1 MASKK
6 YCEYFDVNESYF
18 PCIDESA
25 INAGAPWETTYP
37 QETFIDLL
45 NSAEKMLGGTTN
57 RSIWIHGA
65 YGTGKSQCAYALKK
79 ILEVPND
86 ELRAYWDRY
95 EPLKKNKALLEKLIG
110 HKEQGVLTAYRY
122 ASGSITSPQLLFLAV
137 QESIR
142 AALDAVPGSYKG
154 ENTLKESVIA
164 WLTDSSHNAF
174 VNSLLQKP
182 EWVSEFSQSSADE
195 IINSL
200 RKRSDVSSLMESIFK
215 MAEKEGITAL
225 SLTADSLCAW
235 IKDIVAQNHTKVVLI
250 WDEFS
255 GFFRQNRNS
264 LDEFQKIVA
273 LCQETHF
280 YFVIVTH
287 PITSIAGASIS
298 KDDPMSVVQQRYK
311 QIEITLPPNIAFELI
326 GHAFSVIPAAKDQW
340 EVMTGDL
347 NSKISASK
355 IAVMKA
361 AVVKS
366 DSVMQHMLPIH
377 PMAALVLKNIASAF
391 QSNQRSMFDF
401 IKTPK
406 DLDVHAF
413 QWFIQNTR
421 PDSDRSLLTVD
432 MLWDFFYEKG
442 KDYLTSDIK
451 LILDTYPQQTNLTE
465 KEKVVLKT
473 ILIMQAVDQR
483 LGGTI
488 PVLKATDQNLSYA
501 FEGDWDVYE
510 NECKSIA
517 KALVKKGVLIQTPI
531 ADGKQVYSAAVLAGD
546 GAKIDRLK
554 DEVRKNG
561 TITKLVEEGTQ
572 LASALSLTP
581 PLRLRYAVNT
591 DTGALPVVTVT
602 NFVKMMDQL
611 KVKDTSWHFFA
622 VLALARTDEEAQTF
636 RNMIKKTIGNAEYKT
651 ILVIDALSSPLGL
664 ELFEEYVSYSAM
676 SMYYNGNNNQQSKD
690 NARKARE
697 VLDRTWRDRIHDGS
711 FIVWSYA
718 NQDGEK
724 ATGANAVH
732 TIMQTV
738 VLNPALAQYLG
749 EYVFDCGG
757 LSDELTK
764 YFKQYRLMKVTN
776 QITPEFLAQVEQN
789 AQKLPYTHLETRD
802 SAILRIPDKKDAFLY
817 WIDALG
823 VEYLSYI
830 AILAKKKGLSIHVD
844 IAYVEL
850 PTITSINKGFFEK
863 WAGSKKEK
871 EPRLDEIKHKEEGGY
886 FYRPGQAPVHL
897 ASELEVIRKSIDR
910 AATELAM
917 HTCKTFVI
925 ASDHGASR
933 LAVIHHQEEKYDTDT
948 KGEHSGR
955 CCKEFADADLP
966 QAICE
971 NGYLVLADYG
981 RFKNSRAANVEVH
994 GGASLEEVIVPIITL
1009 SLKKQCD
1016 LIIELLNADEV
1027 YCDRRLGTTI
1037 QLYISD
1043 ADNTQSI
1050 SVVIDEKRYAA
1061 KGSDK
1066 THYEV
1071 NLYDMRRA
1079 KKNVSAAIY
1088 DGDDLI
1094 GTVHFDIKGKM
1105 ATVNNDFD
1113 DLF

>member
-1 MASKK
+1 ML
-6 YCEYFDVNESYF
+6 CEAVKSYLANAKGVPFFYAVGDENYNQILSELKQNSVIVDRISDFCPKDDKFPDIDDVIDYFRTLDTDYRQNKHVLIGLGEYLALRGSAFAEKILRRLDKTTLGTARVVLLLRCVTQQVNALQMDDNRIVEQNRLYIEENAVSSVTVTCTSYF
-18 PCIDESA
+18 SQKDVA
-25 INAGAPWETTYP
+25 IGVKKLLH
-37 QETFIDLL
+37 DLEDGL
-45 NSAEKMLGGTTN
+45 SRN
-57 RSIWIHGA
+57 IHA
-65 YGTGKSQCAYALKK
+65 IS
-79 ILEVPND
+79 
-86 ELRAYWDRY
+86 
-95 EPLKKNKALLEKLIG
+95 
-110 HKEQGVLTAYRY
+110 
-122 ASGSITSPQLLFLAV
+122 
-137 QESIR
+137 
-142 AALDAVPGSYKG
+142 ALDFSQSLVPVSYIKTPF
-154 ENTLKESVIA
+154 EAIQHVIPGVE
-164 WLTDSSHNAF
+164 LTDSMGTTAQWEQFYQELLRCNG
-174 VNSLLQKP
+174 SLDKLFSRYDCADDFEEDIYEKCAGL
-182 EWVSEFSQSSADE
+182 EFKNWVFYISLKQNYDRIQNDYLAYVVANTDCYEDLR
-195 IINSL
+195 INL
-200 RKRSDVSSLMESIFK
+200 LTGIVHIPRSDGRFHNLYTERKKLVKGFPESEIAAFIRENQIDPMESIYRYTDNTK
-215 MAEKEGITAL
+215 MEREAII
-225 SLTADSLCAW
+225 SW
-235 IKDIVAQNHTKVVLI
+235 VAQH
-250 WDEFS
+250 
-255 GFFRQNRNS
+255 G
-264 LDEFQKIVA
+264 
-273 LCQETHF
+273 
-280 YFVIVTH
+280 Y
-287 PITSIAGASIS
+287 IAE
-298 KDDPMSVVQQRYK
+298 
-311 QIEITLPPNIAFELI
+311 IEII
-326 GHAFSVIPAAKDQW
+326 
-340 EVMTGDL
+340 
-347 NSKISASK
+347 
-355 IAVMKA
+355 
-361 AVVKS
+361 
-366 DSVMQHMLPIH
+366 
-377 PMAALVLKNIASAF
+377 
-391 QSNQRSMFDF
+391 
-401 IKTPK
+401 
-406 DLDVHAF
+406 
-413 QWFIQNTR
+413 
-421 PDSDRSLLTVD
+421 
-432 MLWDFFYEKG
+432 Y
-442 KDYLTSDIK
+442 
-451 LILDTYPQQTNLTE
+451 
-465 KEKVVLKT
+465 
-473 ILIMQAVDQR
+473 
-483 LGGTI
+483 
-488 PVLKATDQNLSYA
+488 
-501 FEGDWDVYE
+501 
-510 NECKSIA
+510 
-517 KALVKKGVLIQTPI
+517 
-531 ADGKQVYSAAVLAGD
+531 
-546 GAKIDRLK
+546 
-554 DEVRKNG
+554 
-561 TITKLVEEGTQ
+561 
-572 LASALSLTP
+572 
-581 PLRLRYAVNT
+581 
-591 DTGALPVVTVT
+591 
-602 NFVKMMDQL
+602 
-611 KVKDTSWHFFA
+611 
-622 VLALARTDEEAQTF
+622 
-636 RNMIKKTIGNAEYKT
+636 
-651 ILVIDALSSPLGL
+651 
-664 ELFEEYVSYSAM
+664 
-676 SMYYNGNNNQQSKD
+676 
-690 NARKARE
+690 
-697 VLDRTWRDRIHDGS
+697 
-711 FIVWSYA
+711 
-718 NQDGEK
+718 
-724 ATGANAVH
+724 
-732 TIMQTV
+732 
-738 VLNPALAQYLG
+738 PALAQYLG

-886 FYRPGQAPVHL
+886 FYRPGLAPVHL

-1071 NLYDMRRA
+1071 NLYGMRRA

>member
-1 MASKK
+1 ML
-6 YCEYFDVNESYF
+6 CEAVKSYLANAKGVPFFYAVGDENYNQILSELKQNSVIVDRISDFCPKDDKFPDIDDVIDYFRTLDTDYRQNKHVLIGLGEYLALRGSAFAEKILRRLDKTTLGTARVVLLLRCVTQQVNALQMDDNRIVEQNRLYIEENAVSSVTVTCTSYF
-18 PCIDESA
+18 SQKDVA
-25 INAGAPWETTYP
+25 IGVKKLLH
-37 QETFIDLL
+37 DLEDGL
-45 NSAEKMLGGTTN
+45 SRN
-57 RSIWIHGA
+57 IHA
-65 YGTGKSQCAYALKK
+65 IS
-79 ILEVPND
+79 
-86 ELRAYWDRY
+86 
-95 EPLKKNKALLEKLIG
+95 
-110 HKEQGVLTAYRY
+110 
-122 ASGSITSPQLLFLAV
+122 
-137 QESIR
+137 
-142 AALDAVPGSYKG
+142 ALDFSQSLVPVSYIKTPF
-154 ENTLKESVIA
+154 EAIQHVIPGVE
-164 WLTDSSHNAF
+164 LTDSMGTTAQWEQFYQELLRCNG
-174 VNSLLQKP
+174 SLDKLFSRYDCADDFEEDIYEKCAGL
-182 EWVSEFSQSSADE
+182 EFKNWVFYISLKQNYDRIQNDYLAYVVANTDCYEDLR
-195 IINSL
+195 INL
-200 RKRSDVSSLMESIFK
+200 LTGIVHIPRSDGRFHNLYTERKKLVKGFPESEIAAFIRENQIDPMESIYRYTDNTK
-215 MAEKEGITAL
+215 MEREAII
-225 SLTADSLCAW
+225 SW
-235 IKDIVAQNHTKVVLI
+235 VAQH
-250 WDEFS
+250 
-255 GFFRQNRNS
+255 G
-264 LDEFQKIVA
+264 
-273 LCQETHF
+273 
-280 YFVIVTH
+280 Y
-287 PITSIAGASIS
+287 IAE
-298 KDDPMSVVQQRYK
+298 
-311 QIEITLPPNIAFELI
+311 IENI
-326 GHAFSVIPAAKDQW
+326 
-340 EVMTGDL
+340 
-347 NSKISASK
+347 
-355 IAVMKA
+355 
-361 AVVKS
+361 
-366 DSVMQHMLPIH
+366 
-377 PMAALVLKNIASAF
+377 
-391 QSNQRSMFDF
+391 
-401 IKTPK
+401 
-406 DLDVHAF
+406 
-413 QWFIQNTR
+413 
-421 PDSDRSLLTVD
+421 
-432 MLWDFFYEKG
+432 Y
-442 KDYLTSDIK
+442 
-451 LILDTYPQQTNLTE
+451 
-465 KEKVVLKT
+465 
-473 ILIMQAVDQR
+473 
-483 LGGTI
+483 
-488 PVLKATDQNLSYA
+488 
-501 FEGDWDVYE
+501 
-510 NECKSIA
+510 
-517 KALVKKGVLIQTPI
+517 
-531 ADGKQVYSAAVLAGD
+531 
-546 GAKIDRLK
+546 
-554 DEVRKNG
+554 
-561 TITKLVEEGTQ
+561 
-572 LASALSLTP
+572 
-581 PLRLRYAVNT
+581 
-591 DTGALPVVTVT
+591 
-602 NFVKMMDQL
+602 
-611 KVKDTSWHFFA
+611 
-622 VLALARTDEEAQTF
+622 
-636 RNMIKKTIGNAEYKT
+636 
-651 ILVIDALSSPLGL
+651 
-664 ELFEEYVSYSAM
+664 
-676 SMYYNGNNNQQSKD
+676 
-690 NARKARE
+690 
-697 VLDRTWRDRIHDGS
+697 
-711 FIVWSYA
+711 
-718 NQDGEK
+718 
-724 ATGANAVH
+724 
-732 TIMQTV
+732 
-738 VLNPALAQYLG
+738 PALAQYLG

-850 PTITSINKGFFEK
+850 PTITSINKCFFEK

>member
-1 MASKK
+1 ML
-6 YCEYFDVNESYF
+6 CEAVKSYLANAKGVPFFYAVGDENYNQILSELKQNSVIVDRISDFCPKDDKFPDIDDVIDYFRTLDTDYRQNKHVLIGLGEYLALRGSAFAEKILRRLDKTTLGTARVVLLLRCVTQQVNALQMDDNRIVEQNRLYIEENAVSSVTVTCTSYF
-18 PCIDESA
+18 SQKDVA
-25 INAGAPWETTYP
+25 IGVKKLLH
-37 QETFIDLL
+37 DLEDGL
-45 NSAEKMLGGTTN
+45 SRN
-57 RSIWIHGA
+57 IHA
-65 YGTGKSQCAYALKK
+65 IS
-79 ILEVPND
+79 
-86 ELRAYWDRY
+86 
-95 EPLKKNKALLEKLIG
+95 
-110 HKEQGVLTAYRY
+110 
-122 ASGSITSPQLLFLAV
+122 
-137 QESIR
+137 
-142 AALDAVPGSYKG
+142 ALDFSQSLVPVSYIKTPF
-154 ENTLKESVIA
+154 EAIQHVIPGVE
-164 WLTDSSHNAF
+164 LTDSMGTTAQWEQFYQELLRCNG
-174 VNSLLQKP
+174 SLDKLFSRYDCADDFEEDIYEKCAGL
-182 EWVSEFSQSSADE
+182 EFKNWVFYISLKQNYDRIQNDYLAYVVANTDCYEDLR
-195 IINSL
+195 INL
-200 RKRSDVSSLMESIFK
+200 LTGIVHIPRSDGRFHNLYTERKKLVKGFPESEIAAFIRENQIDPMESIYRYTDNTK
-215 MAEKEGITAL
+215 MEREAII
-225 SLTADSLCAW
+225 SW
-235 IKDIVAQNHTKVVLI
+235 VAQH
-250 WDEFS
+250 
-255 GFFRQNRNS
+255 G
-264 LDEFQKIVA
+264 
-273 LCQETHF
+273 
-280 YFVIVTH
+280 Y
-287 PITSIAGASIS
+287 IAE
-298 KDDPMSVVQQRYK
+298 
-311 QIEITLPPNIAFELI
+311 IEII
-326 GHAFSVIPAAKDQW
+326 
-340 EVMTGDL
+340 
-347 NSKISASK
+347 
-355 IAVMKA
+355 
-361 AVVKS
+361 
-366 DSVMQHMLPIH
+366 
-377 PMAALVLKNIASAF
+377 
-391 QSNQRSMFDF
+391 
-401 IKTPK
+401 
-406 DLDVHAF
+406 
-413 QWFIQNTR
+413 
-421 PDSDRSLLTVD
+421 
-432 MLWDFFYEKG
+432 Y
-442 KDYLTSDIK
+442 
-451 LILDTYPQQTNLTE
+451 
-465 KEKVVLKT
+465 
-473 ILIMQAVDQR
+473 
-483 LGGTI
+483 
-488 PVLKATDQNLSYA
+488 
-501 FEGDWDVYE
+501 
-510 NECKSIA
+510 
-517 KALVKKGVLIQTPI
+517 
-531 ADGKQVYSAAVLAGD
+531 
-546 GAKIDRLK
+546 
-554 DEVRKNG
+554 
-561 TITKLVEEGTQ
+561 
-572 LASALSLTP
+572 
-581 PLRLRYAVNT
+581 
-591 DTGALPVVTVT
+591 
-602 NFVKMMDQL
+602 
-611 KVKDTSWHFFA
+611 
-622 VLALARTDEEAQTF
+622 
-636 RNMIKKTIGNAEYKT
+636 
-651 ILVIDALSSPLGL
+651 
-664 ELFEEYVSYSAM
+664 
-676 SMYYNGNNNQQSKD
+676 
-690 NARKARE
+690 
-697 VLDRTWRDRIHDGS
+697 
-711 FIVWSYA
+711 
-718 NQDGEK
+718 
-724 ATGANAVH
+724 
-732 TIMQTV
+732 
-738 VLNPALAQYLG
+738 PALAQYLG

-1071 NLYDMRRA
+1071 NLYDKRRA

>member
-1 MASKK
+1 ML
-6 YCEYFDVNESYF
+6 CEAVKSYLANAKGVPFFYAVGDENYNQILSELKQNSVIVDRISDFCPKDDKFPDIDDVIDYFRTLDTDYRQNKHVLIGLGEYLALRGSAFAEKVLRRLDKTTLGTARVVLLLRCVTQQVNALQMDDNRIVEQNRLYIEENAVSSVTVTCTSYF
-18 PCIDESA
+18 SQKDVA
-25 INAGAPWETTYP
+25 IGVKKLLH
-37 QETFIDLL
+37 DLEDGL
-45 NSAEKMLGGTTN
+45 SRN
-57 RSIWIHGA
+57 IHA
-65 YGTGKSQCAYALKK
+65 IS
-79 ILEVPND
+79 
-86 ELRAYWDRY
+86 
-95 EPLKKNKALLEKLIG
+95 
-110 HKEQGVLTAYRY
+110 
-122 ASGSITSPQLLFLAV
+122 
-137 QESIR
+137 
-142 AALDAVPGSYKG
+142 ALDFSQSLVPVSYIKTPF
-154 ENTLKESVIA
+154 EAIQHVIPGVE
-164 WLTDSSHNAF
+164 LTDSMGTTAQWEQFYQELLRCNGLLDKLFSRYDCADDFEEDIYEKCAGLEFKNWVF
-174 VNSLLQKP
+174 YISLKQNYDRIQNDYLAYVVANTDCY
-182 EWVSEFSQSSADE
+182 EDLR
-195 IINSL
+195 INL
-200 RKRSDVSSLMESIFK
+200 LTGIVHIPRSDGRFHNLYTERKKLVKGFPESEIAAFIRENQIDPMESIYRYTDNTK
-215 MAEKEGITAL
+215 MEREAII
-225 SLTADSLCAW
+225 SW
-235 IKDIVAQNHTKVVLI
+235 VAQH
-250 WDEFS
+250 
-255 GFFRQNRNS
+255 G
-264 LDEFQKIVA
+264 
-273 LCQETHF
+273 
-280 YFVIVTH
+280 Y
-287 PITSIAGASIS
+287 IAE
-298 KDDPMSVVQQRYK
+298 
-311 QIEITLPPNIAFELI
+311 IEII
-326 GHAFSVIPAAKDQW
+326 
-340 EVMTGDL
+340 
-347 NSKISASK
+347 
-355 IAVMKA
+355 
-361 AVVKS
+361 
-366 DSVMQHMLPIH
+366 
-377 PMAALVLKNIASAF
+377 
-391 QSNQRSMFDF
+391 
-401 IKTPK
+401 
-406 DLDVHAF
+406 
-413 QWFIQNTR
+413 
-421 PDSDRSLLTVD
+421 
-432 MLWDFFYEKG
+432 Y
-442 KDYLTSDIK
+442 
-451 LILDTYPQQTNLTE
+451 
-465 KEKVVLKT
+465 
-473 ILIMQAVDQR
+473 
-483 LGGTI
+483 
-488 PVLKATDQNLSYA
+488 
-501 FEGDWDVYE
+501 
-510 NECKSIA
+510 
-517 KALVKKGVLIQTPI
+517 
-531 ADGKQVYSAAVLAGD
+531 
-546 GAKIDRLK
+546 
-554 DEVRKNG
+554 
-561 TITKLVEEGTQ
+561 
-572 LASALSLTP
+572 
-581 PLRLRYAVNT
+581 
-591 DTGALPVVTVT
+591 
-602 NFVKMMDQL
+602 
-611 KVKDTSWHFFA
+611 
-622 VLALARTDEEAQTF
+622 
-636 RNMIKKTIGNAEYKT
+636 
-651 ILVIDALSSPLGL
+651 
-664 ELFEEYVSYSAM
+664 
-676 SMYYNGNNNQQSKD
+676 
-690 NARKARE
+690 
-697 VLDRTWRDRIHDGS
+697 
-711 FIVWSYA
+711 
-718 NQDGEK
+718 
-724 ATGANAVH
+724 
-732 TIMQTV
+732 
-738 VLNPALAQYLG
+738 PALAQYLG

-776 QITPEFLAQVEQN
+776 QITPEFLAQVGQN

>member
-1 MASKK
+1 ML
-6 YCEYFDVNESYF
+6 CEAVKSYLANAKGVPFFYAVGDENYNQILSELKQNSVIVDRISDFCPKDDKFPDIDDVIDYFRTLDTDYRQNKHVLIGLGEYLALRGSAFAEKILRRLDKTTLGTARVVLLLRCVTQQVNALQMDDNRIVEQNRLYIEENAVSSVTVTCTSYF
-18 PCIDESA
+18 SQKDVA
-25 INAGAPWETTYP
+25 IGVKKLLH
-37 QETFIDLL
+37 DLEDGL
-45 NSAEKMLGGTTN
+45 SRN
-57 RSIWIHGA
+57 IHA
-65 YGTGKSQCAYALKK
+65 IS
-79 ILEVPND
+79 
-86 ELRAYWDRY
+86 
-95 EPLKKNKALLEKLIG
+95 
-110 HKEQGVLTAYRY
+110 
-122 ASGSITSPQLLFLAV
+122 
-137 QESIR
+137 
-142 AALDAVPGSYKG
+142 ALDFSQSLVPVSYIKTPF
-154 ENTLKESVIA
+154 EAIQHVIPGVE
-164 WLTDSSHNAF
+164 LTDSMGTTAQWEQFYQELLRCNG
-174 VNSLLQKP
+174 SLDKLFSRYDCADDFEEDIYEKCTGL
-182 EWVSEFSQSSADE
+182 EFKNWVFYISLKQNYDRIQNDYLAYVVANTDCYEDLR
-195 IINSL
+195 INL
-200 RKRSDVSSLMESIFK
+200 LTGIVHIPRSDGRFHNLYTERKKLVKGFPESEIAAFIRENQIDPMESIYRYTDNTK
-215 MAEKEGITAL
+215 MEREAII
-225 SLTADSLCAW
+225 SW
-235 IKDIVAQNHTKVVLI
+235 VAQH
-250 WDEFS
+250 
-255 GFFRQNRNS
+255 G
-264 LDEFQKIVA
+264 
-273 LCQETHF
+273 
-280 YFVIVTH
+280 Y
-287 PITSIAGASIS
+287 IAE
-298 KDDPMSVVQQRYK
+298 
-311 QIEITLPPNIAFELI
+311 IEII
-326 GHAFSVIPAAKDQW
+326 
-340 EVMTGDL
+340 
-347 NSKISASK
+347 
-355 IAVMKA
+355 
-361 AVVKS
+361 
-366 DSVMQHMLPIH
+366 
-377 PMAALVLKNIASAF
+377 
-391 QSNQRSMFDF
+391 
-401 IKTPK
+401 
-406 DLDVHAF
+406 
-413 QWFIQNTR
+413 
-421 PDSDRSLLTVD
+421 
-432 MLWDFFYEKG
+432 Y
-442 KDYLTSDIK
+442 
-451 LILDTYPQQTNLTE
+451 
-465 KEKVVLKT
+465 
-473 ILIMQAVDQR
+473 
-483 LGGTI
+483 
-488 PVLKATDQNLSYA
+488 
-501 FEGDWDVYE
+501 
-510 NECKSIA
+510 
-517 KALVKKGVLIQTPI
+517 
-531 ADGKQVYSAAVLAGD
+531 
-546 GAKIDRLK
+546 
-554 DEVRKNG
+554 
-561 TITKLVEEGTQ
+561 
-572 LASALSLTP
+572 
-581 PLRLRYAVNT
+581 
-591 DTGALPVVTVT
+591 
-602 NFVKMMDQL
+602 
-611 KVKDTSWHFFA
+611 
-622 VLALARTDEEAQTF
+622 
-636 RNMIKKTIGNAEYKT
+636 
-651 ILVIDALSSPLGL
+651 
-664 ELFEEYVSYSAM
+664 
-676 SMYYNGNNNQQSKD
+676 
-690 NARKARE
+690 
-697 VLDRTWRDRIHDGS
+697 
-711 FIVWSYA
+711 
-718 NQDGEK
+718 
-724 ATGANAVH
+724 
-732 TIMQTV
+732 
-738 VLNPALAQYLG
+738 PALAQYLG

>member
-1 MASKK
+1 ML
-6 YCEYFDVNESYF
+6 CEAVKSYLANAKGVPFFYAVGDENYNQILSELKQNSVIVDRISDFCPKDDKFPDIDDVIDYFRTLDTDYRQNKHALIGLGEYLALRGSAFAEKILRRLDKTTLGTARVVLLLRCVTQQVNALQMDDNRIVEQNRLYIEENAVSSVTVTCTSYF
-18 PCIDESA
+18 SQKDVA
-25 INAGAPWETTYP
+25 IGVKKLLH
-37 QETFIDLL
+37 DLEDGL
-45 NSAEKMLGGTTN
+45 SRN
-57 RSIWIHGA
+57 IHA
-65 YGTGKSQCAYALKK
+65 IS
-79 ILEVPND
+79 
-86 ELRAYWDRY
+86 
-95 EPLKKNKALLEKLIG
+95 
-110 HKEQGVLTAYRY
+110 
-122 ASGSITSPQLLFLAV
+122 
-137 QESIR
+137 
-142 AALDAVPGSYKG
+142 ALDFSQSLVPVSYIKTPF
-154 ENTLKESVIA
+154 EAIQHVIPGVE
-164 WLTDSSHNAF
+164 LTDSMGTTAQWEQFYQELLRCNG
-174 VNSLLQKP
+174 SLDKLFSRYDCADDFEEDIYEKCVGL
-182 EWVSEFSQSSADE
+182 EFKNWVFYISLKQNYDRIQNDYLAYVVANTDCYEDLR
-195 IINSL
+195 INL
-200 RKRSDVSSLMESIFK
+200 LTGIVHIPRSDGRFHNLYTERKKLVKGFPESEIAAFIRENQIDPMESIYRYTDNTK
-215 MAEKEGITAL
+215 MEREAII
-225 SLTADSLCAW
+225 SW
-235 IKDIVAQNHTKVVLI
+235 VAQH
-250 WDEFS
+250 
-255 GFFRQNRNS
+255 G
-264 LDEFQKIVA
+264 
-273 LCQETHF
+273 
-280 YFVIVTH
+280 Y
-287 PITSIAGASIS
+287 IAE
-298 KDDPMSVVQQRYK
+298 
-311 QIEITLPPNIAFELI
+311 IEII
-326 GHAFSVIPAAKDQW
+326 
-340 EVMTGDL
+340 
-347 NSKISASK
+347 
-355 IAVMKA
+355 
-361 AVVKS
+361 
-366 DSVMQHMLPIH
+366 
-377 PMAALVLKNIASAF
+377 
-391 QSNQRSMFDF
+391 
-401 IKTPK
+401 
-406 DLDVHAF
+406 
-413 QWFIQNTR
+413 
-421 PDSDRSLLTVD
+421 
-432 MLWDFFYEKG
+432 Y
-442 KDYLTSDIK
+442 
-451 LILDTYPQQTNLTE
+451 
-465 KEKVVLKT
+465 
-473 ILIMQAVDQR
+473 
-483 LGGTI
+483 
-488 PVLKATDQNLSYA
+488 
-501 FEGDWDVYE
+501 
-510 NECKSIA
+510 
-517 KALVKKGVLIQTPI
+517 
-531 ADGKQVYSAAVLAGD
+531 
-546 GAKIDRLK
+546 
-554 DEVRKNG
+554 
-561 TITKLVEEGTQ
+561 
-572 LASALSLTP
+572 
-581 PLRLRYAVNT
+581 
-591 DTGALPVVTVT
+591 
-602 NFVKMMDQL
+602 
-611 KVKDTSWHFFA
+611 
-622 VLALARTDEEAQTF
+622 
-636 RNMIKKTIGNAEYKT
+636 
-651 ILVIDALSSPLGL
+651 
-664 ELFEEYVSYSAM
+664 
-676 SMYYNGNNNQQSKD
+676 
-690 NARKARE
+690 
-697 VLDRTWRDRIHDGS
+697 
-711 FIVWSYA
+711 
-718 NQDGEK
+718 
-724 ATGANAVH
+724 
-732 TIMQTV
+732 
-738 VLNPALAQYLG
+738 PALAQYLG

>member
-1 MASKK
+1 ML
-6 YCEYFDVNESYF
+6 CEAVKSYLANAKGVPFFYAVGDENYNQILSELKQNSVIVDRISDFCPKDDKFPDIDDVIDYFRTLDTDYRQNKHALIGLGEYLALRGSAFAEKILRRLDKTTLGTARVVLLLRCVTQQVNALQLDDNRIVEQNRLYIEENAVSSVTVTCTSYF
-18 PCIDESA
+18 SQKDVA
-25 INAGAPWETTYP
+25 IGVKKLLH
-37 QETFIDLL
+37 DLEDGL
-45 NSAEKMLGGTTN
+45 SCN
-57 RSIWIHGA
+57 IHA
-65 YGTGKSQCAYALKK
+65 IS
-79 ILEVPND
+79 
-86 ELRAYWDRY
+86 
-95 EPLKKNKALLEKLIG
+95 
-110 HKEQGVLTAYRY
+110 
-122 ASGSITSPQLLFLAV
+122 
-137 QESIR
+137 
-142 AALDAVPGSYKG
+142 ALDFSQSLVPVSYIKTPF
-154 ENTLKESVIA
+154 EAIQHVIPGVE
-164 WLTDSSHNAF
+164 LTDSMGTTAQWEQFYQELLRCNG
-174 VNSLLQKP
+174 SLDKLFSRYDCADDFEEDIYEKCAGL
-182 EWVSEFSQSSADE
+182 EFKNWVFYISLKQNYDRIQNDYLAYVVANTDCYEDLR
-195 IINSL
+195 INL
-200 RKRSDVSSLMESIFK
+200 LTGIVHIPRSDGRFHNLYTERKKLVKGFPESEIAAFIRENQIDPMESIYRYTDNTK
-215 MAEKEGITAL
+215 MEREAII
-225 SLTADSLCAW
+225 SW
-235 IKDIVAQNHTKVVLI
+235 VAQH
-250 WDEFS
+250 
-255 GFFRQNRNS
+255 G
-264 LDEFQKIVA
+264 
-273 LCQETHF
+273 
-280 YFVIVTH
+280 Y
-287 PITSIAGASIS
+287 IAE
-298 KDDPMSVVQQRYK
+298 
-311 QIEITLPPNIAFELI
+311 IEII
-326 GHAFSVIPAAKDQW
+326 
-340 EVMTGDL
+340 
-347 NSKISASK
+347 
-355 IAVMKA
+355 
-361 AVVKS
+361 
-366 DSVMQHMLPIH
+366 
-377 PMAALVLKNIASAF
+377 
-391 QSNQRSMFDF
+391 
-401 IKTPK
+401 
-406 DLDVHAF
+406 
-413 QWFIQNTR
+413 
-421 PDSDRSLLTVD
+421 
-432 MLWDFFYEKG
+432 Y
-442 KDYLTSDIK
+442 
-451 LILDTYPQQTNLTE
+451 
-465 KEKVVLKT
+465 
-473 ILIMQAVDQR
+473 
-483 LGGTI
+483 
-488 PVLKATDQNLSYA
+488 
-501 FEGDWDVYE
+501 
-510 NECKSIA
+510 
-517 KALVKKGVLIQTPI
+517 
-531 ADGKQVYSAAVLAGD
+531 
-546 GAKIDRLK
+546 
-554 DEVRKNG
+554 
-561 TITKLVEEGTQ
+561 
-572 LASALSLTP
+572 
-581 PLRLRYAVNT
+581 
-591 DTGALPVVTVT
+591 
-602 NFVKMMDQL
+602 
-611 KVKDTSWHFFA
+611 
-622 VLALARTDEEAQTF
+622 
-636 RNMIKKTIGNAEYKT
+636 
-651 ILVIDALSSPLGL
+651 
-664 ELFEEYVSYSAM
+664 
-676 SMYYNGNNNQQSKD
+676 
-690 NARKARE
+690 
-697 VLDRTWRDRIHDGS
+697 
-711 FIVWSYA
+711 
-718 NQDGEK
+718 
-724 ATGANAVH
+724 
-732 TIMQTV
+732 
-738 VLNPALAQYLG
+738 PALAQYLG

-886 FYRPGQAPVHL
+886 FYKPGQAPVHL
-897 ASELEVIRKSIDR
+897 ASELEVIRKAVDR

-1016 LIIELLNADEV
+1016 LIIKLINADAV

-1105 ATVNNDFD
+1105 ATVSNDFD

>member
-1 MASKK
+1 ML
-6 YCEYFDVNESYF
+6 CEAVKSYLANAKGMPFFYAVGDENYNQILSELKQNSVIVDRISDFCPKDDKFPDIDDVIDYFRTLDTDYRQNKHVLIGLGEYLALRGSAFAEKILRRLDKTTLGTARVVLLLRCVTQQVNALQMDDNRIVEQNRLYIEENAVSSVTVTCTSYF
-18 PCIDESA
+18 SQKDVA
-25 INAGAPWETTYP
+25 IGVKKLLH
-37 QETFIDLL
+37 DLEDGL
-45 NSAEKMLGGTTN
+45 SRN
-57 RSIWIHGA
+57 IHA
-65 YGTGKSQCAYALKK
+65 IS
-79 ILEVPND
+79 
-86 ELRAYWDRY
+86 
-95 EPLKKNKALLEKLIG
+95 
-110 HKEQGVLTAYRY
+110 
-122 ASGSITSPQLLFLAV
+122 
-137 QESIR
+137 
-142 AALDAVPGSYKG
+142 ALDFSQSLVPVSYIKTPF
-154 ENTLKESVIA
+154 EAIQHVIPGVE
-164 WLTDSSHNAF
+164 LTDSMGTTAQWEQFYQELLRCNG
-174 VNSLLQKP
+174 SLDKLFSRYDCADDFEEDIYEKCAGL
-182 EWVSEFSQSSADE
+182 EFKNWVFYISLKQNYDRIQNDYLAYVVANTDCYEDLR
-195 IINSL
+195 INL
-200 RKRSDVSSLMESIFK
+200 LTGIVHIPRSDGRFHNLYTERKKLVKGFPESEIAAFIRENQIDPMESIYRYTDNTK
-215 MAEKEGITAL
+215 MEREAII
-225 SLTADSLCAW
+225 SW
-235 IKDIVAQNHTKVVLI
+235 VAQH
-250 WDEFS
+250 
-255 GFFRQNRNS
+255 G
-264 LDEFQKIVA
+264 
-273 LCQETHF
+273 
-280 YFVIVTH
+280 Y
-287 PITSIAGASIS
+287 IAE
-298 KDDPMSVVQQRYK
+298 
-311 QIEITLPPNIAFELI
+311 IEII
-326 GHAFSVIPAAKDQW
+326 
-340 EVMTGDL
+340 
-347 NSKISASK
+347 
-355 IAVMKA
+355 
-361 AVVKS
+361 
-366 DSVMQHMLPIH
+366 
-377 PMAALVLKNIASAF
+377 
-391 QSNQRSMFDF
+391 
-401 IKTPK
+401 
-406 DLDVHAF
+406 
-413 QWFIQNTR
+413 
-421 PDSDRSLLTVD
+421 
-432 MLWDFFYEKG
+432 Y
-442 KDYLTSDIK
+442 
-451 LILDTYPQQTNLTE
+451 
-465 KEKVVLKT
+465 
-473 ILIMQAVDQR
+473 
-483 LGGTI
+483 
-488 PVLKATDQNLSYA
+488 
-501 FEGDWDVYE
+501 
-510 NECKSIA
+510 
-517 KALVKKGVLIQTPI
+517 
-531 ADGKQVYSAAVLAGD
+531 
-546 GAKIDRLK
+546 
-554 DEVRKNG
+554 
-561 TITKLVEEGTQ
+561 
-572 LASALSLTP
+572 
-581 PLRLRYAVNT
+581 
-591 DTGALPVVTVT
+591 
-602 NFVKMMDQL
+602 
-611 KVKDTSWHFFA
+611 
-622 VLALARTDEEAQTF
+622 
-636 RNMIKKTIGNAEYKT
+636 
-651 ILVIDALSSPLGL
+651 
-664 ELFEEYVSYSAM
+664 
-676 SMYYNGNNNQQSKD
+676 
-690 NARKARE
+690 
-697 VLDRTWRDRIHDGS
+697 
-711 FIVWSYA
+711 
-718 NQDGEK
+718 
-724 ATGANAVH
+724 
-732 TIMQTV
+732 
-738 VLNPALAQYLG
+738 PALAQYLG

-1071 NLYDMRRA
+1071 NLYGMRRA

>member
-1 MASKK
+1 ML
-6 YCEYFDVNESYF
+6 CEAVKSYLANAKGVPFFYAVGDENYNQILSELKQNSVIVDRISDFCPKDDKFPDIDDVIDYFRTLDTDYRQNKHVLIGLGEYLALRGSAFAEKILRRLDKTTLGTARVVLLLRCVTQQVNALQMDDNRIVEQNRLYIEENAVSSVTVTCTSYF
-18 PCIDESA
+18 SQKDVA
-25 INAGAPWETTYP
+25 IGVKKLLH
-37 QETFIDLL
+37 DLEDGL
-45 NSAEKMLGGTTN
+45 SRN
-57 RSIWIHGA
+57 IHA
-65 YGTGKSQCAYALKK
+65 IS
-79 ILEVPND
+79 
-86 ELRAYWDRY
+86 
-95 EPLKKNKALLEKLIG
+95 
-110 HKEQGVLTAYRY
+110 
-122 ASGSITSPQLLFLAV
+122 
-137 QESIR
+137 
-142 AALDAVPGSYKG
+142 ALDFSQSLVPVSYIKTPF
-154 ENTLKESVIA
+154 EAIQHVIPGVE
-164 WLTDSSHNAF
+164 LTDSMGTTAQWEQFYQELLRCNG
-174 VNSLLQKP
+174 SLDKLFSRYDCADDFEEDIYEKCAGL
-182 EWVSEFSQSSADE
+182 EFKNWVFYISLKQNYDRIQNDYLAYVVANTDCYEDLR
-195 IINSL
+195 INL
-200 RKRSDVSSLMESIFK
+200 LTGIVHIPRSDGRFHNLYTERKKLVKGFPESEIAAFIRENQIDPMESIYRYTDNTK
-215 MAEKEGITAL
+215 MEREAII
-225 SLTADSLCAW
+225 SW
-235 IKDIVAQNHTKVVLI
+235 VAQH
-250 WDEFS
+250 
-255 GFFRQNRNS
+255 G
-264 LDEFQKIVA
+264 
-273 LCQETHF
+273 
-280 YFVIVTH
+280 Y
-287 PITSIAGASIS
+287 IAE
-298 KDDPMSVVQQRYK
+298 
-311 QIEITLPPNIAFELI
+311 IENI
-326 GHAFSVIPAAKDQW
+326 
-340 EVMTGDL
+340 
-347 NSKISASK
+347 
-355 IAVMKA
+355 
-361 AVVKS
+361 
-366 DSVMQHMLPIH
+366 
-377 PMAALVLKNIASAF
+377 
-391 QSNQRSMFDF
+391 
-401 IKTPK
+401 
-406 DLDVHAF
+406 
-413 QWFIQNTR
+413 
-421 PDSDRSLLTVD
+421 
-432 MLWDFFYEKG
+432 Y
-442 KDYLTSDIK
+442 
-451 LILDTYPQQTNLTE
+451 
-465 KEKVVLKT
+465 
-473 ILIMQAVDQR
+473 
-483 LGGTI
+483 
-488 PVLKATDQNLSYA
+488 
-501 FEGDWDVYE
+501 
-510 NECKSIA
+510 
-517 KALVKKGVLIQTPI
+517 
-531 ADGKQVYSAAVLAGD
+531 
-546 GAKIDRLK
+546 
-554 DEVRKNG
+554 
-561 TITKLVEEGTQ
+561 
-572 LASALSLTP
+572 
-581 PLRLRYAVNT
+581 
-591 DTGALPVVTVT
+591 
-602 NFVKMMDQL
+602 
-611 KVKDTSWHFFA
+611 
-622 VLALARTDEEAQTF
+622 
-636 RNMIKKTIGNAEYKT
+636 
-651 ILVIDALSSPLGL
+651 
-664 ELFEEYVSYSAM
+664 
-676 SMYYNGNNNQQSKD
+676 
-690 NARKARE
+690 
-697 VLDRTWRDRIHDGS
+697 
-711 FIVWSYA
+711 
-718 NQDGEK
+718 
-724 ATGANAVH
+724 
-732 TIMQTV
+732 
-738 VLNPALAQYLG
+738 PALAQYLG

-776 QITPEFLAQVEQN
+776 QITSEFLAQVEQN

>member
-1 MASKK
+1 ML
-6 YCEYFDVNESYF
+6 CEAVKSYLANAKGVPFFYAVGDENYNQILSELKQNSVIVDRISDFCPKDDKFPDIDDVIDYFCTLDTDYRQNKHVLIGLGEYLALRGSAFAEKILRRLDKTTLGTARVVLLLRCVTQQVNALQMDDNRIVEQNRLYIEENAVSSVTVTCTSYF
-18 PCIDESA
+18 SQKDVA
-25 INAGAPWETTYP
+25 IGVKKLLH
-37 QETFIDLL
+37 DLEDGL
-45 NSAEKMLGGTTN
+45 SRN
-57 RSIWIHGA
+57 IHA
-65 YGTGKSQCAYALKK
+65 ISTLDFSQSL
-79 ILEVPND
+79 VPVSYIKTPF
-86 ELRAYWDRY
+86 EAIQHVI
-95 EPLKKNKALLEKLIG
+95 P
-110 HKEQGVLTAYRY
+110 GV
-122 ASGSITSPQLLFLAV
+122 
-137 QESIR
+137 E
-142 AALDAVPGSYKG
+142 
-154 ENTLKESVIA
+154 
-164 WLTDSSHNAF
+164 LTDSMGTTAQWEQFYQELLRCNG
-174 VNSLLQKP
+174 SLDKLFSRYDCADDFEEDIYEKCAGL
-182 EWVSEFSQSSADE
+182 EFKNWVFYISLKQNYDRIQNDYLAYVVANTDCYEDLR
-195 IINSL
+195 INL
-200 RKRSDVSSLMESIFK
+200 LTGIVHIPRSDGHFHNLYTERKKLVKGFPESEIAAFIRENQIDPMESIYRYTDNTK
-215 MAEKEGITAL
+215 MEREAII
-225 SLTADSLCAW
+225 SW
-235 IKDIVAQNHTKVVLI
+235 VAQH
-250 WDEFS
+250 
-255 GFFRQNRNS
+255 G
-264 LDEFQKIVA
+264 
-273 LCQETHF
+273 
-280 YFVIVTH
+280 Y
-287 PITSIAGASIS
+287 IAE
-298 KDDPMSVVQQRYK
+298 
-311 QIEITLPPNIAFELI
+311 IEII
-326 GHAFSVIPAAKDQW
+326 
-340 EVMTGDL
+340 
-347 NSKISASK
+347 
-355 IAVMKA
+355 
-361 AVVKS
+361 
-366 DSVMQHMLPIH
+366 
-377 PMAALVLKNIASAF
+377 
-391 QSNQRSMFDF
+391 
-401 IKTPK
+401 
-406 DLDVHAF
+406 
-413 QWFIQNTR
+413 
-421 PDSDRSLLTVD
+421 
-432 MLWDFFYEKG
+432 Y
-442 KDYLTSDIK
+442 
-451 LILDTYPQQTNLTE
+451 
-465 KEKVVLKT
+465 
-473 ILIMQAVDQR
+473 
-483 LGGTI
+483 
-488 PVLKATDQNLSYA
+488 
-501 FEGDWDVYE
+501 
-510 NECKSIA
+510 
-517 KALVKKGVLIQTPI
+517 
-531 ADGKQVYSAAVLAGD
+531 
-546 GAKIDRLK
+546 
-554 DEVRKNG
+554 
-561 TITKLVEEGTQ
+561 
-572 LASALSLTP
+572 
-581 PLRLRYAVNT
+581 
-591 DTGALPVVTVT
+591 
-602 NFVKMMDQL
+602 
-611 KVKDTSWHFFA
+611 
-622 VLALARTDEEAQTF
+622 
-636 RNMIKKTIGNAEYKT
+636 
-651 ILVIDALSSPLGL
+651 
-664 ELFEEYVSYSAM
+664 
-676 SMYYNGNNNQQSKD
+676 
-690 NARKARE
+690 
-697 VLDRTWRDRIHDGS
+697 
-711 FIVWSYA
+711 
-718 NQDGEK
+718 
-724 ATGANAVH
+724 
-732 TIMQTV
+732 
-738 VLNPALAQYLG
+738 PALAQYLG

>member
-1 MASKK
+1 ML
-6 YCEYFDVNESYF
+6 CEAVKSYLANAKGVPFFYAVGDENYNQILSELKQNSVIVDRISDFCPKDDKFPDIDDVIDYFRTLDTDYRQNKHALIGLGEYLALRGSAFAEKILRRLDKTTLGTARVVLLLRCVTQQVNALQMDDNRIVEQNRLYIEENAVSSVTVTCTSYF
-18 PCIDESA
+18 SQKDVA
-25 INAGAPWETTYP
+25 IGVKKLLH
-37 QETFIDLL
+37 DLEDGL
-45 NSAEKMLGGTTN
+45 SRN
-57 RSIWIHGA
+57 IHA
-65 YGTGKSQCAYALKK
+65 IS
-79 ILEVPND
+79 
-86 ELRAYWDRY
+86 
-95 EPLKKNKALLEKLIG
+95 
-110 HKEQGVLTAYRY
+110 
-122 ASGSITSPQLLFLAV
+122 
-137 QESIR
+137 
-142 AALDAVPGSYKG
+142 ALDFSQSLVPVSYIKTPF
-154 ENTLKESVIA
+154 EAIQHVIPGVE
-164 WLTDSSHNAF
+164 LTDSMGTTAQWEQFYQELLRCNG
-174 VNSLLQKP
+174 SLDKLFSRYDCADDFEEDIYEKCAGL
-182 EWVSEFSQSSADE
+182 EFKNWVFYISLKQNYDRIQNDYLAYVVANTDCYEDLR
-195 IINSL
+195 INL
-200 RKRSDVSSLMESIFK
+200 LTGIVHIPRSDGRFHNLYTERKKLVKGFPESEIAAFIRENQIDPMESIYRYTDNTK
-215 MAEKEGITAL
+215 MEREAII
-225 SLTADSLCAW
+225 SW
-235 IKDIVAQNHTKVVLI
+235 VAQH
-250 WDEFS
+250 
-255 GFFRQNRNS
+255 G
-264 LDEFQKIVA
+264 
-273 LCQETHF
+273 
-280 YFVIVTH
+280 Y
-287 PITSIAGASIS
+287 IAE
-298 KDDPMSVVQQRYK
+298 
-311 QIEITLPPNIAFELI
+311 IEII
-326 GHAFSVIPAAKDQW
+326 
-340 EVMTGDL
+340 
-347 NSKISASK
+347 
-355 IAVMKA
+355 
-361 AVVKS
+361 
-366 DSVMQHMLPIH
+366 
-377 PMAALVLKNIASAF
+377 
-391 QSNQRSMFDF
+391 
-401 IKTPK
+401 
-406 DLDVHAF
+406 
-413 QWFIQNTR
+413 
-421 PDSDRSLLTVD
+421 
-432 MLWDFFYEKG
+432 Y
-442 KDYLTSDIK
+442 
-451 LILDTYPQQTNLTE
+451 
-465 KEKVVLKT
+465 
-473 ILIMQAVDQR
+473 
-483 LGGTI
+483 
-488 PVLKATDQNLSYA
+488 
-501 FEGDWDVYE
+501 
-510 NECKSIA
+510 
-517 KALVKKGVLIQTPI
+517 
-531 ADGKQVYSAAVLAGD
+531 
-546 GAKIDRLK
+546 
-554 DEVRKNG
+554 
-561 TITKLVEEGTQ
+561 
-572 LASALSLTP
+572 
-581 PLRLRYAVNT
+581 
-591 DTGALPVVTVT
+591 
-602 NFVKMMDQL
+602 
-611 KVKDTSWHFFA
+611 
-622 VLALARTDEEAQTF
+622 
-636 RNMIKKTIGNAEYKT
+636 
-651 ILVIDALSSPLGL
+651 
-664 ELFEEYVSYSAM
+664 
-676 SMYYNGNNNQQSKD
+676 
-690 NARKARE
+690 
-697 VLDRTWRDRIHDGS
+697 
-711 FIVWSYA
+711 
-718 NQDGEK
+718 
-724 ATGANAVH
+724 
-732 TIMQTV
+732 
-738 VLNPALAQYLG
+738 PALAQYLG

-871 EPRLDEIKHKEEGGY
+871 EPRLDEIKHKDEGGY

>member
-1 MASKK
+1 ML
-6 YCEYFDVNESYF
+6 CEAVKSYLANAKGVPFFYAVGDENYNQILSELKQNSVIVDRISDFCPKDDKFPDIDDVIDYFRTLDTDYRQNKHVLIGLGEYLALRGSAFAEKILRRLDKTTLGTARVVLLLRCVTQQVNALQMDDNRIVEQNRLYIEENAVSSVTVTCTSYF
-18 PCIDESA
+18 SQKDVA
-25 INAGAPWETTYP
+25 IGVKKLLH
-37 QETFIDLL
+37 DLEDGL
-45 NSAEKMLGGTTN
+45 FRN
-57 RSIWIHGA
+57 IHA
-65 YGTGKSQCAYALKK
+65 IS
-79 ILEVPND
+79 
-86 ELRAYWDRY
+86 
-95 EPLKKNKALLEKLIG
+95 
-110 HKEQGVLTAYRY
+110 
-122 ASGSITSPQLLFLAV
+122 
-137 QESIR
+137 
-142 AALDAVPGSYKG
+142 ALDFSQSLVPVSYIKTPF
-154 ENTLKESVIA
+154 EAIQHVIPGVE
-164 WLTDSSHNAF
+164 LTDSMGTTAQWEQFYQELLRCNG
-174 VNSLLQKP
+174 SLDKLFSRYDCADDFEEDIYEKCAGL
-182 EWVSEFSQSSADE
+182 EFKNWVFYISLKQNYDRIQNDYLAYVVANTDCYEDLR
-195 IINSL
+195 INL
-200 RKRSDVSSLMESIFK
+200 LTGIVHIPRSDGRFHNLYTERKKLVKGFPESEIAAFIRENQIDPMESIYRYTDNTK
-215 MAEKEGITAL
+215 MEREAII
-225 SLTADSLCAW
+225 SW
-235 IKDIVAQNHTKVVLI
+235 VAQH
-250 WDEFS
+250 
-255 GFFRQNRNS
+255 G
-264 LDEFQKIVA
+264 
-273 LCQETHF
+273 
-280 YFVIVTH
+280 Y
-287 PITSIAGASIS
+287 IAE
-298 KDDPMSVVQQRYK
+298 
-311 QIEITLPPNIAFELI
+311 IEII
-326 GHAFSVIPAAKDQW
+326 
-340 EVMTGDL
+340 
-347 NSKISASK
+347 
-355 IAVMKA
+355 
-361 AVVKS
+361 
-366 DSVMQHMLPIH
+366 
-377 PMAALVLKNIASAF
+377 
-391 QSNQRSMFDF
+391 
-401 IKTPK
+401 
-406 DLDVHAF
+406 
-413 QWFIQNTR
+413 
-421 PDSDRSLLTVD
+421 
-432 MLWDFFYEKG
+432 Y
-442 KDYLTSDIK
+442 
-451 LILDTYPQQTNLTE
+451 
-465 KEKVVLKT
+465 
-473 ILIMQAVDQR
+473 
-483 LGGTI
+483 
-488 PVLKATDQNLSYA
+488 
-501 FEGDWDVYE
+501 
-510 NECKSIA
+510 
-517 KALVKKGVLIQTPI
+517 
-531 ADGKQVYSAAVLAGD
+531 
-546 GAKIDRLK
+546 
-554 DEVRKNG
+554 
-561 TITKLVEEGTQ
+561 
-572 LASALSLTP
+572 
-581 PLRLRYAVNT
+581 
-591 DTGALPVVTVT
+591 
-602 NFVKMMDQL
+602 
-611 KVKDTSWHFFA
+611 
-622 VLALARTDEEAQTF
+622 
-636 RNMIKKTIGNAEYKT
+636 
-651 ILVIDALSSPLGL
+651 
-664 ELFEEYVSYSAM
+664 
-676 SMYYNGNNNQQSKD
+676 
-690 NARKARE
+690 
-697 VLDRTWRDRIHDGS
+697 
-711 FIVWSYA
+711 
-718 NQDGEK
+718 
-724 ATGANAVH
+724 
-732 TIMQTV
+732 
-738 VLNPALAQYLG
+738 PALAQYLG

-863 WAGSKKEK
+863 WAGSEKEK

>member
-1 MASKK
+1 MR
-6 YCEYFDVNESYF
+6 
-18 PCIDESA
+18 
-25 INAGAPWETTYP
+25 
-37 QETFIDLL
+37 
-45 NSAEKMLGGTTN
+45 M
-57 RSIWIHGA
+57 
-65 YGTGKSQCAYALKK
+65 K
-79 ILEVPND
+79 I
-86 ELRAYWDRY
+86 
-95 EPLKKNKALLEKLIG
+95 K
-110 HKEQGVLTAYRY
+110 
-122 ASGSITSPQLLFLAV
+122 
-137 QESIR
+137 
-142 AALDAVPGSYKG
+142 
-154 ENTLKESVIA
+154 TLKEVIQFKNGKKRPSIDGNIPVYGGNGILGYANNSNYERCIIIGRVGAYCGSVY
-164 WLTDSSHNAF
+164 LEDN
-174 VNSLLQKP
+174 KC
-182 EWVSEFSQSSADE
+182 WVSDNAIAAQPLGENDIRFLYYLLKCLRLNERHIGTSQPLLTQEILNKIECVVPSPPEQKRIAALLGSFDDKISANKM
-195 IINSL
+195 INDNLAYVVANTDCYEDL
-200 RKRSDVSSLMESIFK
+200 RINLLTGIVHIPRSDGRFHNLYTERKKLVKGFPESEIAAFIRENQIDPMESIYRYTDNTK
-215 MAEKEGITAL
+215 MEREAII
-225 SLTADSLCAW
+225 SW
-235 IKDIVAQNHTKVVLI
+235 VAQH
-250 WDEFS
+250 
-255 GFFRQNRNS
+255 G
-264 LDEFQKIVA
+264 
-273 LCQETHF
+273 
-280 YFVIVTH
+280 Y
-287 PITSIAGASIS
+287 IAE
-298 KDDPMSVVQQRYK
+298 
-311 QIEITLPPNIAFELI
+311 IEII
-326 GHAFSVIPAAKDQW
+326 
-340 EVMTGDL
+340 
-347 NSKISASK
+347 
-355 IAVMKA
+355 
-361 AVVKS
+361 
-366 DSVMQHMLPIH
+366 
-377 PMAALVLKNIASAF
+377 
-391 QSNQRSMFDF
+391 
-401 IKTPK
+401 
-406 DLDVHAF
+406 
-413 QWFIQNTR
+413 
-421 PDSDRSLLTVD
+421 
-432 MLWDFFYEKG
+432 Y
-442 KDYLTSDIK
+442 
-451 LILDTYPQQTNLTE
+451 
-465 KEKVVLKT
+465 
-473 ILIMQAVDQR
+473 
-483 LGGTI
+483 
-488 PVLKATDQNLSYA
+488 
-501 FEGDWDVYE
+501 
-510 NECKSIA
+510 
-517 KALVKKGVLIQTPI
+517 
-531 ADGKQVYSAAVLAGD
+531 
-546 GAKIDRLK
+546 
-554 DEVRKNG
+554 
-561 TITKLVEEGTQ
+561 
-572 LASALSLTP
+572 
-581 PLRLRYAVNT
+581 
-591 DTGALPVVTVT
+591 
-602 NFVKMMDQL
+602 
-611 KVKDTSWHFFA
+611 
-622 VLALARTDEEAQTF
+622 
-636 RNMIKKTIGNAEYKT
+636 
-651 ILVIDALSSPLGL
+651 
-664 ELFEEYVSYSAM
+664 
-676 SMYYNGNNNQQSKD
+676 
-690 NARKARE
+690 
-697 VLDRTWRDRIHDGS
+697 
-711 FIVWSYA
+711 
-718 NQDGEK
+718 
-724 ATGANAVH
+724 
-732 TIMQTV
+732 
-738 VLNPALAQYLG
+738 PALAQYLG

>member
-1 MASKK
+1 MALRGSAFTEKILRRLDK
-6 YCEYFDVNESYF
+6 TTLGTARVVLLLRCVTQQVNALQMDDNRIVEQNRLYIEENAVSSVTVTCTSYF
-18 PCIDESA
+18 SQKDMA
-25 INAGAPWETTYP
+25 IGVKKLLH
-37 QETFIDLL
+37 DLEDGL
-45 NSAEKMLGGTTN
+45 SCN
-57 RSIWIHGA
+57 IHA
-65 YGTGKSQCAYALKK
+65 IS
-79 ILEVPND
+79 
-86 ELRAYWDRY
+86 
-95 EPLKKNKALLEKLIG
+95 
-110 HKEQGVLTAYRY
+110 
-122 ASGSITSPQLLFLAV
+122 
-137 QESIR
+137 
-142 AALDAVPGSYKG
+142 ALDFSQSLVPVSYIKTPF
-154 ENTLKESVIA
+154 EAIQYVIPGVE
-164 WLTDSSHNAF
+164 LTDSMGTTAQWEQFYQELLRCNG
-174 VNSLLQKP
+174 SLDKLFSRYDCADDFEEDIYEKCAGL
-182 EWVSEFSQSSADE
+182 EFNNWVFYISLKQNYDRIQNDYLAYVVANTDCYEDLR
-195 IINSL
+195 INL
-200 RKRSDVSSLMESIFK
+200 LTGIVHIPRSDGRFHNLYTERKKLVKGFPESEIAAFIRENQIDQMESIYRYTDNTK
-215 MAEKEGITAL
+215 MEREAII
-225 SLTADSLCAW
+225 SW
-235 IKDIVAQNHTKVVLI
+235 VAQH
-250 WDEFS
+250 
-255 GFFRQNRNS
+255 G
-264 LDEFQKIVA
+264 
-273 LCQETHF
+273 
-280 YFVIVTH
+280 Y
-287 PITSIAGASIS
+287 IAE
-298 KDDPMSVVQQRYK
+298 
-311 QIEITLPPNIAFELI
+311 IEII
-326 GHAFSVIPAAKDQW
+326 
-340 EVMTGDL
+340 
-347 NSKISASK
+347 
-355 IAVMKA
+355 
-361 AVVKS
+361 
-366 DSVMQHMLPIH
+366 
-377 PMAALVLKNIASAF
+377 
-391 QSNQRSMFDF
+391 
-401 IKTPK
+401 
-406 DLDVHAF
+406 
-413 QWFIQNTR
+413 
-421 PDSDRSLLTVD
+421 
-432 MLWDFFYEKG
+432 Y
-442 KDYLTSDIK
+442 
-451 LILDTYPQQTNLTE
+451 
-465 KEKVVLKT
+465 
-473 ILIMQAVDQR
+473 
-483 LGGTI
+483 
-488 PVLKATDQNLSYA
+488 
-501 FEGDWDVYE
+501 
-510 NECKSIA
+510 
-517 KALVKKGVLIQTPI
+517 
-531 ADGKQVYSAAVLAGD
+531 
-546 GAKIDRLK
+546 
-554 DEVRKNG
+554 
-561 TITKLVEEGTQ
+561 
-572 LASALSLTP
+572 
-581 PLRLRYAVNT
+581 
-591 DTGALPVVTVT
+591 
-602 NFVKMMDQL
+602 
-611 KVKDTSWHFFA
+611 
-622 VLALARTDEEAQTF
+622 
-636 RNMIKKTIGNAEYKT
+636 
-651 ILVIDALSSPLGL
+651 
-664 ELFEEYVSYSAM
+664 
-676 SMYYNGNNNQQSKD
+676 
-690 NARKARE
+690 
-697 VLDRTWRDRIHDGS
+697 
-711 FIVWSYA
+711 
-718 NQDGEK
+718 
-724 ATGANAVH
+724 
-732 TIMQTV
+732 
-738 VLNPALAQYLG
+738 PALAQYLG

-802 SAILRIPDKKDAFLY
+802 SAILRIQDKKDAFLY

-886 FYRPGQAPVHL
+886 FYKPGQAPVHL

-1016 LIIELLNADEV
+1016 LIIELLNADAI

>member
-1 MASKK
+1 ML
-6 YCEYFDVNESYF
+6 CEAVKSYLANAKGVPFFYAVGDENYNQILSELKQNSVIVDRISDFCPKDDKFPDIDDVIDYFRTLDTDYRQNKHVLIGLGEYLALRGSAFAEKILRRLDKTTLGTARVVLLLRCVTQQVNALQMDDNRIVEQNRLYIEENAVSSVTVTCTSYF
-18 PCIDESA
+18 SQKDVA
-25 INAGAPWETTYP
+25 IGVKKLLH
-37 QETFIDLL
+37 DLEDGL
-45 NSAEKMLGGTTN
+45 SRN
-57 RSIWIHGA
+57 IHA
-65 YGTGKSQCAYALKK
+65 IS
-79 ILEVPND
+79 
-86 ELRAYWDRY
+86 
-95 EPLKKNKALLEKLIG
+95 
-110 HKEQGVLTAYRY
+110 
-122 ASGSITSPQLLFLAV
+122 
-137 QESIR
+137 
-142 AALDAVPGSYKG
+142 ALDFSQSLVPVSYIKTPF
-154 ENTLKESVIA
+154 EAIQHVIPGVE
-164 WLTDSSHNAF
+164 LTDSMGTTAQWEQFYQELLRCNG
-174 VNSLLQKP
+174 SLDKLFSRYDCADDFEEDIYEKCAGL
-182 EWVSEFSQSSADE
+182 EFKNWVFYISLKQNYDRIQNDYLAYVVANTDCYED
-195 IINSL
+195 L
-200 RKRSDVSSLMESIFK
+200 RKNLLTGIVHIPRSDGRFHNLYTERKKLVKGFPESEIAAFIRENQIDPMESIYRYTDNTK
-215 MAEKEGITAL
+215 MEREAII
-225 SLTADSLCAW
+225 SW
-235 IKDIVAQNHTKVVLI
+235 VAQH
-250 WDEFS
+250 
-255 GFFRQNRNS
+255 G
-264 LDEFQKIVA
+264 
-273 LCQETHF
+273 
-280 YFVIVTH
+280 Y
-287 PITSIAGASIS
+287 IAE
-298 KDDPMSVVQQRYK
+298 
-311 QIEITLPPNIAFELI
+311 IEII
-326 GHAFSVIPAAKDQW
+326 
-340 EVMTGDL
+340 
-347 NSKISASK
+347 
-355 IAVMKA
+355 
-361 AVVKS
+361 
-366 DSVMQHMLPIH
+366 
-377 PMAALVLKNIASAF
+377 
-391 QSNQRSMFDF
+391 
-401 IKTPK
+401 
-406 DLDVHAF
+406 
-413 QWFIQNTR
+413 
-421 PDSDRSLLTVD
+421 
-432 MLWDFFYEKG
+432 Y
-442 KDYLTSDIK
+442 
-451 LILDTYPQQTNLTE
+451 
-465 KEKVVLKT
+465 
-473 ILIMQAVDQR
+473 
-483 LGGTI
+483 
-488 PVLKATDQNLSYA
+488 
-501 FEGDWDVYE
+501 
-510 NECKSIA
+510 
-517 KALVKKGVLIQTPI
+517 
-531 ADGKQVYSAAVLAGD
+531 
-546 GAKIDRLK
+546 
-554 DEVRKNG
+554 
-561 TITKLVEEGTQ
+561 
-572 LASALSLTP
+572 
-581 PLRLRYAVNT
+581 
-591 DTGALPVVTVT
+591 
-602 NFVKMMDQL
+602 
-611 KVKDTSWHFFA
+611 
-622 VLALARTDEEAQTF
+622 
-636 RNMIKKTIGNAEYKT
+636 
-651 ILVIDALSSPLGL
+651 
-664 ELFEEYVSYSAM
+664 
-676 SMYYNGNNNQQSKD
+676 
-690 NARKARE
+690 
-697 VLDRTWRDRIHDGS
+697 
-711 FIVWSYA
+711 
-718 NQDGEK
+718 
-724 ATGANAVH
+724 
-732 TIMQTV
+732 
-738 VLNPALAQYLG
+738 PALAQYLG

>member
-1 MASKK
+1 ML
-6 YCEYFDVNESYF
+6 CEAVKSYLANAKGVPFFYAVGDENYNQILSELKQNSVIVDRISDFCPKDDKFPDIDDVIDYFRTLDTDYRQNKHVLIGLGEYLALRGSAFAEKILRRLDKTTLGTARVVLLLRCVTQQVNALQMDDNRIVEQNRLYIEENAVSSVTVTCTSYF
-18 PCIDESA
+18 SQKDVA
-25 INAGAPWETTYP
+25 IGVKKLLH
-37 QETFIDLL
+37 DLEDGL
-45 NSAEKMLGGTTN
+45 SRN
-57 RSIWIHGA
+57 IHA
-65 YGTGKSQCAYALKK
+65 IS
-79 ILEVPND
+79 
-86 ELRAYWDRY
+86 
-95 EPLKKNKALLEKLIG
+95 
-110 HKEQGVLTAYRY
+110 
-122 ASGSITSPQLLFLAV
+122 
-137 QESIR
+137 
-142 AALDAVPGSYKG
+142 ALDFSQSLVPVSYIKTPFEAIQHVVPGV
-154 ENTLKESVIA
+154 E
-164 WLTDSSHNAF
+164 LTDSMGATAQWEQFYQELLRCNG
-174 VNSLLQKP
+174 SLDKLFSRYDCADDFEEDIYEKCAGL
-182 EWVSEFSQSSADE
+182 EFKNWVFYISLKQNYDRIQNDYLAYVVANTDCYEDLR
-195 IINSL
+195 INL
-200 RKRSDVSSLMESIFK
+200 LTGIVHIPRSDGRFHNLYTERKKLVKGFPESEIAAFIRENQIDPMESIYRYTDNTK
-215 MAEKEGITAL
+215 MEREAII
-225 SLTADSLCAW
+225 SW
-235 IKDIVAQNHTKVVLI
+235 VAQH
-250 WDEFS
+250 
-255 GFFRQNRNS
+255 G
-264 LDEFQKIVA
+264 
-273 LCQETHF
+273 
-280 YFVIVTH
+280 Y
-287 PITSIAGASIS
+287 IAE
-298 KDDPMSVVQQRYK
+298 
-311 QIEITLPPNIAFELI
+311 IEII
-326 GHAFSVIPAAKDQW
+326 
-340 EVMTGDL
+340 
-347 NSKISASK
+347 
-355 IAVMKA
+355 
-361 AVVKS
+361 
-366 DSVMQHMLPIH
+366 
-377 PMAALVLKNIASAF
+377 
-391 QSNQRSMFDF
+391 
-401 IKTPK
+401 
-406 DLDVHAF
+406 
-413 QWFIQNTR
+413 
-421 PDSDRSLLTVD
+421 
-432 MLWDFFYEKG
+432 Y
-442 KDYLTSDIK
+442 
-451 LILDTYPQQTNLTE
+451 
-465 KEKVVLKT
+465 
-473 ILIMQAVDQR
+473 
-483 LGGTI
+483 
-488 PVLKATDQNLSYA
+488 
-501 FEGDWDVYE
+501 
-510 NECKSIA
+510 
-517 KALVKKGVLIQTPI
+517 
-531 ADGKQVYSAAVLAGD
+531 
-546 GAKIDRLK
+546 
-554 DEVRKNG
+554 
-561 TITKLVEEGTQ
+561 
-572 LASALSLTP
+572 
-581 PLRLRYAVNT
+581 
-591 DTGALPVVTVT
+591 
-602 NFVKMMDQL
+602 
-611 KVKDTSWHFFA
+611 
-622 VLALARTDEEAQTF
+622 
-636 RNMIKKTIGNAEYKT
+636 
-651 ILVIDALSSPLGL
+651 
-664 ELFEEYVSYSAM
+664 
-676 SMYYNGNNNQQSKD
+676 
-690 NARKARE
+690 
-697 VLDRTWRDRIHDGS
+697 
-711 FIVWSYA
+711 
-718 NQDGEK
+718 
-724 ATGANAVH
+724 
-732 TIMQTV
+732 
-738 VLNPALAQYLG
+738 PALAQYLG

-886 FYRPGQAPVHL
+886 FYRPGQAPVHM

>member
-1 MASKK
+1 ML
-6 YCEYFDVNESYF
+6 CEAVKSYLANAKGVPFFYAVGDENYNQILSELKQNSVIVDRISDFCPKDDKFPDIDDVIDYFRTLDTDYRQNKHVLIGLGEYLALRGSAFAEKILRRLDKTTLGTARVVLLLRCVTQQVNALQMDDNRIVEQNRLYIEENAVSSVTVTCTSYF
-18 PCIDESA
+18 SQKDVA
-25 INAGAPWETTYP
+25 IGVKKLLH
-37 QETFIDLL
+37 DLEDGL
-45 NSAEKMLGGTTN
+45 SRN
-57 RSIWIHGA
+57 IHA
-65 YGTGKSQCAYALKK
+65 IS
-79 ILEVPND
+79 
-86 ELRAYWDRY
+86 
-95 EPLKKNKALLEKLIG
+95 
-110 HKEQGVLTAYRY
+110 
-122 ASGSITSPQLLFLAV
+122 
-137 QESIR
+137 
-142 AALDAVPGSYKG
+142 ALDFSQSLVPVSYIKTPF
-154 ENTLKESVIA
+154 EAIQHVIPGVE
-164 WLTDSSHNAF
+164 LTDSMGTTAQWEQFYQELLRCNG
-174 VNSLLQKP
+174 SLDKLFSRYDCADDFEEDIYEKCAGL
-182 EWVSEFSQSSADE
+182 EFKNWVFYISLKQNYDRIQNDYLAYVVANTDCYEDLR
-195 IINSL
+195 INL
-200 RKRSDVSSLMESIFK
+200 LTGIVHIPRSDGRFHNLYTERKKLVKGFPESEIAAFIRENQIDPMESIYRYTDNTK
-215 MAEKEGITAL
+215 MEREAII
-225 SLTADSLCAW
+225 SW
-235 IKDIVAQNHTKVVLI
+235 VAQH
-250 WDEFS
+250 
-255 GFFRQNRNS
+255 G
-264 LDEFQKIVA
+264 
-273 LCQETHF
+273 
-280 YFVIVTH
+280 Y
-287 PITSIAGASIS
+287 IAE
-298 KDDPMSVVQQRYK
+298 
-311 QIEITLPPNIAFELI
+311 IEII
-326 GHAFSVIPAAKDQW
+326 
-340 EVMTGDL
+340 
-347 NSKISASK
+347 
-355 IAVMKA
+355 
-361 AVVKS
+361 
-366 DSVMQHMLPIH
+366 
-377 PMAALVLKNIASAF
+377 
-391 QSNQRSMFDF
+391 
-401 IKTPK
+401 
-406 DLDVHAF
+406 
-413 QWFIQNTR
+413 
-421 PDSDRSLLTVD
+421 
-432 MLWDFFYEKG
+432 Y
-442 KDYLTSDIK
+442 
-451 LILDTYPQQTNLTE
+451 
-465 KEKVVLKT
+465 
-473 ILIMQAVDQR
+473 
-483 LGGTI
+483 
-488 PVLKATDQNLSYA
+488 
-501 FEGDWDVYE
+501 
-510 NECKSIA
+510 
-517 KALVKKGVLIQTPI
+517 
-531 ADGKQVYSAAVLAGD
+531 
-546 GAKIDRLK
+546 
-554 DEVRKNG
+554 
-561 TITKLVEEGTQ
+561 
-572 LASALSLTP
+572 
-581 PLRLRYAVNT
+581 
-591 DTGALPVVTVT
+591 
-602 NFVKMMDQL
+602 
-611 KVKDTSWHFFA
+611 
-622 VLALARTDEEAQTF
+622 
-636 RNMIKKTIGNAEYKT
+636 
-651 ILVIDALSSPLGL
+651 
-664 ELFEEYVSYSAM
+664 
-676 SMYYNGNNNQQSKD
+676 
-690 NARKARE
+690 
-697 VLDRTWRDRIHDGS
+697 
-711 FIVWSYA
+711 
-718 NQDGEK
+718 
-724 ATGANAVH
+724 
-732 TIMQTV
+732 
-738 VLNPALAQYLG
+738 PALAQYLG

-910 AATELAM
+910 AVTELAM

>member
-1 MASKK
+1 ML
-6 YCEYFDVNESYF
+6 CEAVKSYLANAKGVPFFYAVGDENYNQILSELKQNSVIVDRISDFCPKDDKFPDIDDVIDYFRTLDTDYRQNKHALIGLGEYLALRGSAFAEKILRRLDKTTLGTARVVLLLRCVTQQVNALQMDDNRIVEQNRLYIEENAVSSVTVTCTSYF
-18 PCIDESA
+18 SQKDVA
-25 INAGAPWETTYP
+25 IGVKKLLH
-37 QETFIDLL
+37 DLEDGL
-45 NSAEKMLGGTTN
+45 SRN
-57 RSIWIHGA
+57 IHA
-65 YGTGKSQCAYALKK
+65 IS
-79 ILEVPND
+79 
-86 ELRAYWDRY
+86 
-95 EPLKKNKALLEKLIG
+95 
-110 HKEQGVLTAYRY
+110 
-122 ASGSITSPQLLFLAV
+122 
-137 QESIR
+137 
-142 AALDAVPGSYKG
+142 ALDFSQSLVPVSYIKTPF
-154 ENTLKESVIA
+154 EAIQHVIPGVE
-164 WLTDSSHNAF
+164 LTDSMGTTAQWEQFYQELLRCNG
-174 VNSLLQKP
+174 SLDKLFSRYDCADDFEEDIYEKCAGL
-182 EWVSEFSQSSADE
+182 EFKNWVFYISLKENYDRIQNDYLAYVVANTDCYE
-195 IINSL
+195 DLRINL
-200 RKRSDVSSLMESIFK
+200 LTGIVHIPRSDGRFHNLYTERKKLVKGFPESEIAAFIRENQIDPMESIYRYTDNTK
-215 MAEKEGITAL
+215 MEREAII
-225 SLTADSLCAW
+225 SW
-235 IKDIVAQNHTKVVLI
+235 VAQH
-250 WDEFS
+250 
-255 GFFRQNRNS
+255 G
-264 LDEFQKIVA
+264 
-273 LCQETHF
+273 
-280 YFVIVTH
+280 Y
-287 PITSIAGASIS
+287 IAE
-298 KDDPMSVVQQRYK
+298 
-311 QIEITLPPNIAFELI
+311 IEII
-326 GHAFSVIPAAKDQW
+326 
-340 EVMTGDL
+340 
-347 NSKISASK
+347 
-355 IAVMKA
+355 
-361 AVVKS
+361 
-366 DSVMQHMLPIH
+366 
-377 PMAALVLKNIASAF
+377 
-391 QSNQRSMFDF
+391 
-401 IKTPK
+401 
-406 DLDVHAF
+406 
-413 QWFIQNTR
+413 
-421 PDSDRSLLTVD
+421 
-432 MLWDFFYEKG
+432 Y
-442 KDYLTSDIK
+442 
-451 LILDTYPQQTNLTE
+451 
-465 KEKVVLKT
+465 
-473 ILIMQAVDQR
+473 
-483 LGGTI
+483 
-488 PVLKATDQNLSYA
+488 
-501 FEGDWDVYE
+501 
-510 NECKSIA
+510 
-517 KALVKKGVLIQTPI
+517 
-531 ADGKQVYSAAVLAGD
+531 
-546 GAKIDRLK
+546 
-554 DEVRKNG
+554 
-561 TITKLVEEGTQ
+561 
-572 LASALSLTP
+572 
-581 PLRLRYAVNT
+581 
-591 DTGALPVVTVT
+591 
-602 NFVKMMDQL
+602 
-611 KVKDTSWHFFA
+611 
-622 VLALARTDEEAQTF
+622 
-636 RNMIKKTIGNAEYKT
+636 
-651 ILVIDALSSPLGL
+651 
-664 ELFEEYVSYSAM
+664 
-676 SMYYNGNNNQQSKD
+676 
-690 NARKARE
+690 
-697 VLDRTWRDRIHDGS
+697 
-711 FIVWSYA
+711 
-718 NQDGEK
+718 
-724 ATGANAVH
+724 
-732 TIMQTV
+732 
-738 VLNPALAQYLG
+738 PALAQYLG

>member
-1 MASKK
+1 MALRGSAFAEKILRRLDK
-6 YCEYFDVNESYF
+6 TTLGTARVVLLLRCVTQQVNALQMDDNRIVEQNRLYIEENAVSSVTVTCTSYF
-18 PCIDESA
+18 SQKDVA
-25 INAGAPWETTYP
+25 IGVKKLLH
-37 QETFIDLL
+37 DLEDGL
-45 NSAEKMLGGTTN
+45 SRN
-57 RSIWIHGA
+57 IHA
-65 YGTGKSQCAYALKK
+65 IS
-79 ILEVPND
+79 
-86 ELRAYWDRY
+86 
-95 EPLKKNKALLEKLIG
+95 
-110 HKEQGVLTAYRY
+110 
-122 ASGSITSPQLLFLAV
+122 
-137 QESIR
+137 
-142 AALDAVPGSYKG
+142 ALDFSQSLVPVSYIKTPF
-154 ENTLKESVIA
+154 EAIQHVIPGVE
-164 WLTDSSHNAF
+164 LTDSMGTTAQWEQFYQELLRCNG
-174 VNSLLQKP
+174 SLDKLFSRYDCADDFEEDIYEKCAGL
-182 EWVSEFSQSSADE
+182 EFKNWVFYISLKQNYDRIQNDYLAYVVANTDCYEDLR
-195 IINSL
+195 INL
-200 RKRSDVSSLMESIFK
+200 LTGIVHIPRSDGRFHNLYTERKKLVKGFPESEIAAFIRENQIDPMESIYRYTDNTK
-215 MAEKEGITAL
+215 MEREAII
-225 SLTADSLCAW
+225 SW
-235 IKDIVAQNHTKVVLI
+235 VAQH
-250 WDEFS
+250 
-255 GFFRQNRNS
+255 G
-264 LDEFQKIVA
+264 
-273 LCQETHF
+273 
-280 YFVIVTH
+280 Y
-287 PITSIAGASIS
+287 IAE
-298 KDDPMSVVQQRYK
+298 
-311 QIEITLPPNIAFELI
+311 IEII
-326 GHAFSVIPAAKDQW
+326 
-340 EVMTGDL
+340 
-347 NSKISASK
+347 
-355 IAVMKA
+355 
-361 AVVKS
+361 
-366 DSVMQHMLPIH
+366 
-377 PMAALVLKNIASAF
+377 
-391 QSNQRSMFDF
+391 
-401 IKTPK
+401 
-406 DLDVHAF
+406 
-413 QWFIQNTR
+413 
-421 PDSDRSLLTVD
+421 
-432 MLWDFFYEKG
+432 Y
-442 KDYLTSDIK
+442 
-451 LILDTYPQQTNLTE
+451 
-465 KEKVVLKT
+465 
-473 ILIMQAVDQR
+473 
-483 LGGTI
+483 
-488 PVLKATDQNLSYA
+488 
-501 FEGDWDVYE
+501 
-510 NECKSIA
+510 
-517 KALVKKGVLIQTPI
+517 
-531 ADGKQVYSAAVLAGD
+531 
-546 GAKIDRLK
+546 
-554 DEVRKNG
+554 
-561 TITKLVEEGTQ
+561 
-572 LASALSLTP
+572 
-581 PLRLRYAVNT
+581 
-591 DTGALPVVTVT
+591 
-602 NFVKMMDQL
+602 
-611 KVKDTSWHFFA
+611 
-622 VLALARTDEEAQTF
+622 
-636 RNMIKKTIGNAEYKT
+636 
-651 ILVIDALSSPLGL
+651 
-664 ELFEEYVSYSAM
+664 
-676 SMYYNGNNNQQSKD
+676 
-690 NARKARE
+690 
-697 VLDRTWRDRIHDGS
+697 
-711 FIVWSYA
+711 
-718 NQDGEK
+718 
-724 ATGANAVH
+724 
-732 TIMQTV
+732 
-738 VLNPALAQYLG
+738 PALAQYLG

-1071 NLYDMRRA
+1071 NLYGMRRA

>member
-1 MASKK
+1 ML
-6 YCEYFDVNESYF
+6 CEAVKSYLANAKGVPFFYAVGDENYNQILSELKQNSVIVDRISDFCPKDDKFPDIDDVIDYFRTLDTDYRQNKHVLIGLGEYLALRGSAFAEKILRRLDKTTLGTARVVLLLRCVTQQVNALQMDDNRIVEQNRLYIEENAVSSVTVTCTSYF
-18 PCIDESA
+18 SQKDVA
-25 INAGAPWETTYP
+25 IGVKKLLH
-37 QETFIDLL
+37 DLEDGL
-45 NSAEKMLGGTTN
+45 SRN
-57 RSIWIHGA
+57 IHA
-65 YGTGKSQCAYALKK
+65 IS
-79 ILEVPND
+79 
-86 ELRAYWDRY
+86 
-95 EPLKKNKALLEKLIG
+95 
-110 HKEQGVLTAYRY
+110 
-122 ASGSITSPQLLFLAV
+122 
-137 QESIR
+137 
-142 AALDAVPGSYKG
+142 ALDFSQSLVPVSYIKTPF
-154 ENTLKESVIA
+154 EAIQHVIPGVE
-164 WLTDSSHNAF
+164 LTDSMGTTAQWEQFYQELLRCNGSLDKLFSRYDCADDFEEDIYEKCAGLEFKNWVFYISLKQNYDRIQNDYLAYVV
-174 VNSLLQKP
+174 VNTDCYEDLRINLLTGIVHIP
-182 EWVSEFSQSSADE
+182 
-195 IINSL
+195 
-200 RKRSDVSSLMESIFK
+200 RSDGRFHNLYTERKKLVKGFPESEIAAFIRENQIDPMESIYRYTDNTK
-215 MAEKEGITAL
+215 MEREAII
-225 SLTADSLCAW
+225 SW
-235 IKDIVAQNHTKVVLI
+235 VAQH
-250 WDEFS
+250 
-255 GFFRQNRNS
+255 G
-264 LDEFQKIVA
+264 
-273 LCQETHF
+273 
-280 YFVIVTH
+280 Y
-287 PITSIAGASIS
+287 IAE
-298 KDDPMSVVQQRYK
+298 
-311 QIEITLPPNIAFELI
+311 IEIIY
-326 GHAFSVIPAAKDQW
+326 PA
-340 EVMTGDL
+340 
-347 NSKISASK
+347 S
-355 IAVMKA
+355 
-361 AVVKS
+361 
-366 DSVMQHMLPIH
+366 
-377 PMAALVLKNIASAF
+377 
-391 QSNQRSMFDF
+391 
-401 IKTPK
+401 
-406 DLDVHAF
+406 
-413 QWFIQNTR
+413 
-421 PDSDRSLLTVD
+421 
-432 MLWDFFYEKG
+432 
-442 KDYLTSDIK
+442 
-451 LILDTYPQQTNLTE
+451 
-465 KEKVVLKT
+465 
-473 ILIMQAVDQR
+473 
-483 LGGTI
+483 
-488 PVLKATDQNLSYA
+488 
-501 FEGDWDVYE
+501 
-510 NECKSIA
+510 
-517 KALVKKGVLIQTPI
+517 
-531 ADGKQVYSAAVLAGD
+531 
-546 GAKIDRLK
+546 
-554 DEVRKNG
+554 
-561 TITKLVEEGTQ
+561 
-572 LASALSLTP
+572 
-581 PLRLRYAVNT
+581 
-591 DTGALPVVTVT
+591 
-602 NFVKMMDQL
+602 
-611 KVKDTSWHFFA
+611 
-622 VLALARTDEEAQTF
+622 
-636 RNMIKKTIGNAEYKT
+636 
-651 ILVIDALSSPLGL
+651 
-664 ELFEEYVSYSAM
+664 
-676 SMYYNGNNNQQSKD
+676 
-690 NARKARE
+690 
-697 VLDRTWRDRIHDGS
+697 
-711 FIVWSYA
+711 
-718 NQDGEK
+718 
-724 ATGANAVH
+724 
-732 TIMQTV
+732 
-738 VLNPALAQYLG
+738 AQYLG

-789 AQKLPYTHLETRD
+789 AQRLPYTHLETRD

>member
-1 MASKK
+1 ML
-6 YCEYFDVNESYF
+6 CEAVKSYLANAKGVPFFYAVGDENYNQILSELKQNSVIVDRISDFCPKDDKFPDIDDVIDYFRTLDTDYRQNKHVLIGLGEYLALRGSAFAEKILRRLDKTTLGTARVVLLLRCVTQQVNALQMDDNRIIEQNRLYIEENAVSSVTVTCTSYF
-18 PCIDESA
+18 SQKDVA
-25 INAGAPWETTYP
+25 IGVKKLLH
-37 QETFIDLL
+37 DLEDGL
-45 NSAEKMLGGTTN
+45 SRN
-57 RSIWIHGA
+57 IHA
-65 YGTGKSQCAYALKK
+65 IS
-79 ILEVPND
+79 
-86 ELRAYWDRY
+86 
-95 EPLKKNKALLEKLIG
+95 
-110 HKEQGVLTAYRY
+110 
-122 ASGSITSPQLLFLAV
+122 
-137 QESIR
+137 
-142 AALDAVPGSYKG
+142 ALDFSQSLVPVSYIKTPFVAIQHVAPG
-154 ENTLKESVIA
+154 VE
-164 WLTDSSHNAF
+164 LTDSMGTTAQWEQFYQELLRCNG
-174 VNSLLQKP
+174 SLDKLFSRYDCVDDFEEDIYEKCAGL
-182 EWVSEFSQSSADE
+182 EFKNWVFY
-195 IINSL
+195 ISL
-200 RKRSDVSSLMESIFK
+200 KQNYDRIQNEYLAYVVANTDCFEELRTNLLTGVVHIPRSDRRFHNLYTERKKLVKGFPESEIAAFIRENQIDPMESIYRYTDNTK
-215 MAEKEGITAL
+215 MEREAII
-225 SLTADSLCAW
+225 SW
-235 IKDIVAQNHTKVVLI
+235 VAQH
-250 WDEFS
+250 
-255 GFFRQNRNS
+255 G
-264 LDEFQKIVA
+264 
-273 LCQETHF
+273 
-280 YFVIVTH
+280 Y
-287 PITSIAGASIS
+287 IAE
-298 KDDPMSVVQQRYK
+298 
-311 QIEITLPPNIAFELI
+311 IENI
-326 GHAFSVIPAAKDQW
+326 
-340 EVMTGDL
+340 
-347 NSKISASK
+347 
-355 IAVMKA
+355 
-361 AVVKS
+361 
-366 DSVMQHMLPIH
+366 
-377 PMAALVLKNIASAF
+377 
-391 QSNQRSMFDF
+391 
-401 IKTPK
+401 
-406 DLDVHAF
+406 
-413 QWFIQNTR
+413 
-421 PDSDRSLLTVD
+421 
-432 MLWDFFYEKG
+432 Y
-442 KDYLTSDIK
+442 
-451 LILDTYPQQTNLTE
+451 
-465 KEKVVLKT
+465 
-473 ILIMQAVDQR
+473 
-483 LGGTI
+483 
-488 PVLKATDQNLSYA
+488 
-501 FEGDWDVYE
+501 
-510 NECKSIA
+510 
-517 KALVKKGVLIQTPI
+517 
-531 ADGKQVYSAAVLAGD
+531 
-546 GAKIDRLK
+546 
-554 DEVRKNG
+554 
-561 TITKLVEEGTQ
+561 
-572 LASALSLTP
+572 
-581 PLRLRYAVNT
+581 
-591 DTGALPVVTVT
+591 
-602 NFVKMMDQL
+602 
-611 KVKDTSWHFFA
+611 
-622 VLALARTDEEAQTF
+622 
-636 RNMIKKTIGNAEYKT
+636 
-651 ILVIDALSSPLGL
+651 
-664 ELFEEYVSYSAM
+664 
-676 SMYYNGNNNQQSKD
+676 
-690 NARKARE
+690 
-697 VLDRTWRDRIHDGS
+697 
-711 FIVWSYA
+711 
-718 NQDGEK
+718 
-724 ATGANAVH
+724 
-732 TIMQTV
+732 
-738 VLNPALAQYLG
+738 PALAQYLG

>member
-1 MASKK
+1 ML
-6 YCEYFDVNESYF
+6 CEAVKSYLANAKGVPFFYAVGDENYNQILSELKQNNVIVDRISDFCPKDDKFPDIDDVIDYFRTLDTDYRQNKHALIGLGEYLALRGSAFAEKILRRLDKTTLGTARVVLLLRCVTQQVNALQMDDNRIVEQNRLYIEENAVSSVTVTCTSYF
-18 PCIDESA
+18 SQKDVA
-25 INAGAPWETTYP
+25 IGVKKLLH
-37 QETFIDLL
+37 DLEDGL
-45 NSAEKMLGGTTN
+45 SRN
-57 RSIWIHGA
+57 IHA
-65 YGTGKSQCAYALKK
+65 IS
-79 ILEVPND
+79 
-86 ELRAYWDRY
+86 
-95 EPLKKNKALLEKLIG
+95 
-110 HKEQGVLTAYRY
+110 
-122 ASGSITSPQLLFLAV
+122 
-137 QESIR
+137 
-142 AALDAVPGSYKG
+142 ALDFSQSLVPVSYIKTPF
-154 ENTLKESVIA
+154 EAIQHVIPGVE
-164 WLTDSSHNAF
+164 LTDSMGTTAQWEQFYQELLRCNG
-174 VNSLLQKP
+174 SLDKLFSRYDCADDFEEDIYEKCAGL
-182 EWVSEFSQSSADE
+182 EFKNWVFYISLKQNYDRIQNDYLAYMVANTDCYEDLR
-195 IINSL
+195 INL
-200 RKRSDVSSLMESIFK
+200 LTGIVHIPRSDGRFHNLYTERKKLVKGFPESEIAAFIRENQIDPMESIYRYTDNTK
-215 MAEKEGITAL
+215 MEREAII
-225 SLTADSLCAW
+225 SW
-235 IKDIVAQNHTKVVLI
+235 VAQH
-250 WDEFS
+250 
-255 GFFRQNRNS
+255 G
-264 LDEFQKIVA
+264 
-273 LCQETHF
+273 
-280 YFVIVTH
+280 Y
-287 PITSIAGASIS
+287 IAE
-298 KDDPMSVVQQRYK
+298 
-311 QIEITLPPNIAFELI
+311 IEII
-326 GHAFSVIPAAKDQW
+326 
-340 EVMTGDL
+340 
-347 NSKISASK
+347 
-355 IAVMKA
+355 
-361 AVVKS
+361 
-366 DSVMQHMLPIH
+366 
-377 PMAALVLKNIASAF
+377 
-391 QSNQRSMFDF
+391 
-401 IKTPK
+401 
-406 DLDVHAF
+406 
-413 QWFIQNTR
+413 
-421 PDSDRSLLTVD
+421 
-432 MLWDFFYEKG
+432 Y
-442 KDYLTSDIK
+442 
-451 LILDTYPQQTNLTE
+451 
-465 KEKVVLKT
+465 
-473 ILIMQAVDQR
+473 
-483 LGGTI
+483 
-488 PVLKATDQNLSYA
+488 
-501 FEGDWDVYE
+501 
-510 NECKSIA
+510 
-517 KALVKKGVLIQTPI
+517 
-531 ADGKQVYSAAVLAGD
+531 
-546 GAKIDRLK
+546 
-554 DEVRKNG
+554 
-561 TITKLVEEGTQ
+561 
-572 LASALSLTP
+572 
-581 PLRLRYAVNT
+581 
-591 DTGALPVVTVT
+591 
-602 NFVKMMDQL
+602 
-611 KVKDTSWHFFA
+611 
-622 VLALARTDEEAQTF
+622 
-636 RNMIKKTIGNAEYKT
+636 
-651 ILVIDALSSPLGL
+651 
-664 ELFEEYVSYSAM
+664 
-676 SMYYNGNNNQQSKD
+676 
-690 NARKARE
+690 
-697 VLDRTWRDRIHDGS
+697 
-711 FIVWSYA
+711 
-718 NQDGEK
+718 
-724 ATGANAVH
+724 
-732 TIMQTV
+732 
-738 VLNPALAQYLG
+738 PALAQYLG

-871 EPRLDEIKHKEEGGY
+871 EPRLDEIKHKDEGGY

>member
-1 MASKK
+1 ML
-6 YCEYFDVNESYF
+6 CEAVKSYLANAKGVPFFYAVGDENYNQILSELKQNSVIVDRISDFCPKDDKFPDIDDVIDYFRTLDTDYRQNKHVLIGLGEYLALRGSAFAEKILRRLDKTTLGTARVVLLLRCVTQQVNALQMDDNRIVEQNRLYIEENAVSSVTVTCTSYF
-18 PCIDESA
+18 SQKDVA
-25 INAGAPWETTYP
+25 IGVKKLLH
-37 QETFIDLL
+37 DLEDGL
-45 NSAEKMLGGTTN
+45 SRN
-57 RSIWIHGA
+57 IHA
-65 YGTGKSQCAYALKK
+65 IS
-79 ILEVPND
+79 
-86 ELRAYWDRY
+86 
-95 EPLKKNKALLEKLIG
+95 
-110 HKEQGVLTAYRY
+110 
-122 ASGSITSPQLLFLAV
+122 
-137 QESIR
+137 
-142 AALDAVPGSYKG
+142 ALDFSQSLVPVSYIKTPF
-154 ENTLKESVIA
+154 EAIQHVIPGVE
-164 WLTDSSHNAF
+164 LTDSMGTTAQWEQFYQELLRCNG
-174 VNSLLQKP
+174 SLDKLFSRYDCADDFEEDIYEKCAGL
-182 EWVSEFSQSSADE
+182 EFKNWVFYISLKQNYDRIQNDYLAYVVANTDCYEDLR
-195 IINSL
+195 INL
-200 RKRSDVSSLMESIFK
+200 LTGIVHIPRSDGRFHNLYTERKKLVKGFPESEIAAFIRENQIDPMESIYRYTDNTK
-215 MAEKEGITAL
+215 MEREAII
-225 SLTADSLCAW
+225 SW
-235 IKDIVAQNHTKVVLI
+235 VAQH
-250 WDEFS
+250 
-255 GFFRQNRNS
+255 G
-264 LDEFQKIVA
+264 
-273 LCQETHF
+273 
-280 YFVIVTH
+280 Y
-287 PITSIAGASIS
+287 IAE
-298 KDDPMSVVQQRYK
+298 
-311 QIEITLPPNIAFELI
+311 IENI
-326 GHAFSVIPAAKDQW
+326 
-340 EVMTGDL
+340 
-347 NSKISASK
+347 
-355 IAVMKA
+355 
-361 AVVKS
+361 
-366 DSVMQHMLPIH
+366 
-377 PMAALVLKNIASAF
+377 
-391 QSNQRSMFDF
+391 
-401 IKTPK
+401 
-406 DLDVHAF
+406 
-413 QWFIQNTR
+413 
-421 PDSDRSLLTVD
+421 
-432 MLWDFFYEKG
+432 Y
-442 KDYLTSDIK
+442 
-451 LILDTYPQQTNLTE
+451 
-465 KEKVVLKT
+465 
-473 ILIMQAVDQR
+473 
-483 LGGTI
+483 
-488 PVLKATDQNLSYA
+488 
-501 FEGDWDVYE
+501 
-510 NECKSIA
+510 
-517 KALVKKGVLIQTPI
+517 
-531 ADGKQVYSAAVLAGD
+531 
-546 GAKIDRLK
+546 
-554 DEVRKNG
+554 
-561 TITKLVEEGTQ
+561 
-572 LASALSLTP
+572 
-581 PLRLRYAVNT
+581 
-591 DTGALPVVTVT
+591 
-602 NFVKMMDQL
+602 
-611 KVKDTSWHFFA
+611 
-622 VLALARTDEEAQTF
+622 
-636 RNMIKKTIGNAEYKT
+636 
-651 ILVIDALSSPLGL
+651 
-664 ELFEEYVSYSAM
+664 
-676 SMYYNGNNNQQSKD
+676 
-690 NARKARE
+690 
-697 VLDRTWRDRIHDGS
+697 
-711 FIVWSYA
+711 
-718 NQDGEK
+718 
-724 ATGANAVH
+724 
-732 TIMQTV
+732 
-738 VLNPALAQYLG
+738 PALAQYLG

-776 QITPEFLAQVEQN
+776 QITPEFLARVEQN

>member
-1 MASKK
+1 ML
-6 YCEYFDVNESYF
+6 CEAVKSYLANAKGVPFFYAVGDENYNQILSELKQNSVIVDRISDFCPKDDKFPDIDDVIDYFRTLDTDYRQNKHVLIGLGEYLALRGSAFAEKILRRLDKTTLGTARVVLLLRCVTQQVNALQMDDNRIVEQNRLYIEENAVSSVTVTCTSYF
-18 PCIDESA
+18 SQKDVA
-25 INAGAPWETTYP
+25 IGVKKLLH
-37 QETFIDLL
+37 DLEDGL
-45 NSAEKMLGGTTN
+45 SRN
-57 RSIWIHGA
+57 IHA
-65 YGTGKSQCAYALKK
+65 IS
-79 ILEVPND
+79 
-86 ELRAYWDRY
+86 
-95 EPLKKNKALLEKLIG
+95 
-110 HKEQGVLTAYRY
+110 
-122 ASGSITSPQLLFLAV
+122 
-137 QESIR
+137 
-142 AALDAVPGSYKG
+142 ALDFSQSLVPVSYIKTPF
-154 ENTLKESVIA
+154 EAIQHVIPGVE
-164 WLTDSSHNAF
+164 LTDSMGTTAQWEQFYQELLRCNGLLDKLFSRYDCADDFEEDIYEKCAGLEFKNWVF
-174 VNSLLQKP
+174 YISLKQNYDRIQNDYLAYVVANTDCY
-182 EWVSEFSQSSADE
+182 EDLR
-195 IINSL
+195 INL
-200 RKRSDVSSLMESIFK
+200 LTGIVHIPRSDGRFHNLYTERKKLVKGFPESEIAAFIRENQIDPMESIYRYTDNTK
-215 MAEKEGITAL
+215 MEREAII
-225 SLTADSLCAW
+225 SW
-235 IKDIVAQNHTKVVLI
+235 VAQH
-250 WDEFS
+250 
-255 GFFRQNRNS
+255 G
-264 LDEFQKIVA
+264 
-273 LCQETHF
+273 
-280 YFVIVTH
+280 Y
-287 PITSIAGASIS
+287 IAE
-298 KDDPMSVVQQRYK
+298 
-311 QIEITLPPNIAFELI
+311 IEII
-326 GHAFSVIPAAKDQW
+326 
-340 EVMTGDL
+340 
-347 NSKISASK
+347 
-355 IAVMKA
+355 
-361 AVVKS
+361 
-366 DSVMQHMLPIH
+366 
-377 PMAALVLKNIASAF
+377 
-391 QSNQRSMFDF
+391 
-401 IKTPK
+401 
-406 DLDVHAF
+406 
-413 QWFIQNTR
+413 
-421 PDSDRSLLTVD
+421 
-432 MLWDFFYEKG
+432 Y
-442 KDYLTSDIK
+442 
-451 LILDTYPQQTNLTE
+451 
-465 KEKVVLKT
+465 
-473 ILIMQAVDQR
+473 
-483 LGGTI
+483 
-488 PVLKATDQNLSYA
+488 
-501 FEGDWDVYE
+501 
-510 NECKSIA
+510 
-517 KALVKKGVLIQTPI
+517 
-531 ADGKQVYSAAVLAGD
+531 
-546 GAKIDRLK
+546 
-554 DEVRKNG
+554 
-561 TITKLVEEGTQ
+561 
-572 LASALSLTP
+572 
-581 PLRLRYAVNT
+581 
-591 DTGALPVVTVT
+591 
-602 NFVKMMDQL
+602 
-611 KVKDTSWHFFA
+611 
-622 VLALARTDEEAQTF
+622 
-636 RNMIKKTIGNAEYKT
+636 
-651 ILVIDALSSPLGL
+651 
-664 ELFEEYVSYSAM
+664 
-676 SMYYNGNNNQQSKD
+676 
-690 NARKARE
+690 
-697 VLDRTWRDRIHDGS
+697 
-711 FIVWSYA
+711 
-718 NQDGEK
+718 
-724 ATGANAVH
+724 
-732 TIMQTV
+732 
-738 VLNPALAQYLG
+738 PALAQYLG

-776 QITPEFLAQVEQN
+776 QITPEFLAQVGQN

>member
-1 MASKK
+1 ML
-6 YCEYFDVNESYF
+6 CEAVKSYLANAKGVPFFYAVGDENYNQILSELKQNSVIVDRISDFCPKDDKFPDIDDVIDYFRTLDTDYRQNKHVLIGLGEYLALRGSAFAEKILRRLDKTTLGTARVVLLLRCVTQQVNALQMDDNRIVEQNRLYIEENAVSSVTVTCTSYF
-18 PCIDESA
+18 SQKDVA
-25 INAGAPWETTYP
+25 IGVKKLLH
-37 QETFIDLL
+37 DLEDGL
-45 NSAEKMLGGTTN
+45 SRN
-57 RSIWIHGA
+57 IHA
-65 YGTGKSQCAYALKK
+65 IS
-79 ILEVPND
+79 
-86 ELRAYWDRY
+86 
-95 EPLKKNKALLEKLIG
+95 
-110 HKEQGVLTAYRY
+110 
-122 ASGSITSPQLLFLAV
+122 
-137 QESIR
+137 
-142 AALDAVPGSYKG
+142 ALDFSQSLVPVSYIKTPF
-154 ENTLKESVIA
+154 EAIQHVIPGVE
-164 WLTDSSHNAF
+164 LTDSMGTTAQWEQFYQELLRCNG
-174 VNSLLQKP
+174 SLDKLFSRYDCADDFEEDIYEKCAGL
-182 EWVSEFSQSSADE
+182 EFKNWVFYISLKQNYDRIQNDYLAYVVANTDCYEDLR
-195 IINSL
+195 INL
-200 RKRSDVSSLMESIFK
+200 LTGIVHIPRSDGRFHNLYTERKKLVKGFPESEIAAFIRENQIDPMESIYRYTDNTK
-215 MAEKEGITAL
+215 MEREAII
-225 SLTADSLCAW
+225 SW
-235 IKDIVAQNHTKVVLI
+235 VAQH
-250 WDEFS
+250 
-255 GFFRQNRNS
+255 G
-264 LDEFQKIVA
+264 
-273 LCQETHF
+273 
-280 YFVIVTH
+280 Y
-287 PITSIAGASIS
+287 IAE
-298 KDDPMSVVQQRYK
+298 
-311 QIEITLPPNIAFELI
+311 IEII
-326 GHAFSVIPAAKDQW
+326 
-340 EVMTGDL
+340 
-347 NSKISASK
+347 
-355 IAVMKA
+355 
-361 AVVKS
+361 
-366 DSVMQHMLPIH
+366 
-377 PMAALVLKNIASAF
+377 
-391 QSNQRSMFDF
+391 
-401 IKTPK
+401 
-406 DLDVHAF
+406 
-413 QWFIQNTR
+413 
-421 PDSDRSLLTVD
+421 
-432 MLWDFFYEKG
+432 Y
-442 KDYLTSDIK
+442 
-451 LILDTYPQQTNLTE
+451 
-465 KEKVVLKT
+465 
-473 ILIMQAVDQR
+473 
-483 LGGTI
+483 
-488 PVLKATDQNLSYA
+488 
-501 FEGDWDVYE
+501 
-510 NECKSIA
+510 
-517 KALVKKGVLIQTPI
+517 
-531 ADGKQVYSAAVLAGD
+531 
-546 GAKIDRLK
+546 
-554 DEVRKNG
+554 
-561 TITKLVEEGTQ
+561 
-572 LASALSLTP
+572 
-581 PLRLRYAVNT
+581 
-591 DTGALPVVTVT
+591 
-602 NFVKMMDQL
+602 
-611 KVKDTSWHFFA
+611 
-622 VLALARTDEEAQTF
+622 
-636 RNMIKKTIGNAEYKT
+636 
-651 ILVIDALSSPLGL
+651 
-664 ELFEEYVSYSAM
+664 
-676 SMYYNGNNNQQSKD
+676 
-690 NARKARE
+690 
-697 VLDRTWRDRIHDGS
+697 
-711 FIVWSYA
+711 
-718 NQDGEK
+718 
-724 ATGANAVH
+724 
-732 TIMQTV
+732 
-738 VLNPALAQYLG
+738 PALAQYLG

-925 ASDHGASR
+925 ASDHSASR

>member
-37 QETFIDLL
+37 HETFIDLL
-45 NSAEKMLGGTTN
+45 NSAEKMLGGSTN

-366 DSVMQHMLPIH
+366 DSVMQHM
-377 PMAALVLKNIASAF
+377 
-391 QSNQRSMFDF
+391 
-401 IKTPK
+401 
-406 DLDVHAF
+406 
-413 QWFIQNTR
+413 
-421 PDSDRSLLTVD
+421 
-432 MLWDFFYEKG
+432 
-442 KDYLTSDIK
+442 
-451 LILDTYPQQTNLTE
+451 
-465 KEKVVLKT
+465 
-473 ILIMQAVDQR
+473 
-483 LGGTI
+483 
-488 PVLKATDQNLSYA
+488 
-501 FEGDWDVYE
+501 
-510 NECKSIA
+510 
-517 KALVKKGVLIQTPI
+517 
-531 ADGKQVYSAAVLAGD
+531 
-546 GAKIDRLK
+546 
-554 DEVRKNG
+554 
-561 TITKLVEEGTQ
+561 
-572 LASALSLTP
+572 
-581 PLRLRYAVNT
+581 
-591 DTGALPVVTVT
+591 
-602 NFVKMMDQL
+602 
-611 KVKDTSWHFFA
+611 
-622 VLALARTDEEAQTF
+622 
-636 RNMIKKTIGNAEYKT
+636 
-651 ILVIDALSSPLGL
+651 
-664 ELFEEYVSYSAM
+664 
-676 SMYYNGNNNQQSKD
+676 
-690 NARKARE
+690 
-697 VLDRTWRDRIHDGS
+697 
-711 FIVWSYA
+711 
-718 NQDGEK
+718 
-724 ATGANAVH
+724 
-732 TIMQTV
+732 
-738 VLNPALAQYLG
+738 
-749 EYVFDCGG
+749 
-757 LSDELTK
+757 
-764 YFKQYRLMKVTN
+764 
-776 QITPEFLAQVEQN
+776 
-789 AQKLPYTHLETRD
+789 
-802 SAILRIPDKKDAFLY
+802 
-817 WIDALG
+817 
-823 VEYLSYI
+823 
-830 AILAKKKGLSIHVD
+830 
-844 IAYVEL
+844 
-850 PTITSINKGFFEK
+850 ITS
-863 WAGSKKEK
+863 
-871 EPRLDEIKHKEEGGY
+871 Y
-886 FYRPGQAPVHL
+886 
-897 ASELEVIRKSIDR
+897 
-910 AATELAM
+910 
-917 HTCKTFVI
+917 
-925 ASDHGASR
+925 
-933 LAVIHHQEEKYDTDT
+933 
-948 KGEHSGR
+948 
-955 CCKEFADADLP
+955 
-966 QAICE
+966 
-971 NGYLVLADYG
+971 
-981 RFKNSRAANVEVH
+981 
-994 GGASLEEVIVPIITL
+994 
-1009 SLKKQCD
+1009 
-1016 LIIELLNADEV
+1016 
-1027 YCDRRLGTTI
+1027 
-1037 QLYISD
+1037 
-1043 ADNTQSI
+1043 
-1050 SVVIDEKRYAA
+1050 
-1061 KGSDK
+1061 
-1066 THYEV
+1066 
-1071 NLYDMRRA
+1071 
-1079 KKNVSAAIY
+1079 
-1088 DGDDLI
+1088 
-1094 GTVHFDIKGKM
+1094 
-1105 ATVNNDFD
+1105 
-1113 DLF
+1113 

>member
-1 MASKK
+1 MAIGVKK
-6 YCEYFDVNESYF
+6 LLHDLEDGLSRN
-18 PCIDESA
+18 IHA
-25 INAGAPWETTYP
+25 I
-37 QETFIDLL
+37 
-45 NSAEKMLGGTTN
+45 S
-57 RSIWIHGA
+57 
-65 YGTGKSQCAYALKK
+65 
-79 ILEVPND
+79 
-86 ELRAYWDRY
+86 
-95 EPLKKNKALLEKLIG
+95 
-110 HKEQGVLTAYRY
+110 
-122 ASGSITSPQLLFLAV
+122 
-137 QESIR
+137 
-142 AALDAVPGSYKG
+142 ALDFSQSLVPVSYIKTPF
-154 ENTLKESVIA
+154 EAIQHVIPGVE
-164 WLTDSSHNAF
+164 LTDSMGTTAQWEQFYQELLRCNG
-174 VNSLLQKP
+174 SLDKLFSRYDCADDFEEDIYEKCAGL
-182 EWVSEFSQSSADE
+182 EFKNWVFYISLKQNYDRIQNDYLAYVVANTDCYEDLR
-195 IINSL
+195 INL
-200 RKRSDVSSLMESIFK
+200 LTGIVHIPRSDGRFHNLYTERKKLVKGFPESEIAAFIRENQIDPMESIYRYTDNTK
-215 MAEKEGITAL
+215 MEREAII
-225 SLTADSLCAW
+225 SW
-235 IKDIVAQNHTKVVLI
+235 VAQH
-250 WDEFS
+250 
-255 GFFRQNRNS
+255 G
-264 LDEFQKIVA
+264 
-273 LCQETHF
+273 
-280 YFVIVTH
+280 Y
-287 PITSIAGASIS
+287 IAE
-298 KDDPMSVVQQRYK
+298 
-311 QIEITLPPNIAFELI
+311 IEII
-326 GHAFSVIPAAKDQW
+326 
-340 EVMTGDL
+340 
-347 NSKISASK
+347 
-355 IAVMKA
+355 
-361 AVVKS
+361 
-366 DSVMQHMLPIH
+366 
-377 PMAALVLKNIASAF
+377 
-391 QSNQRSMFDF
+391 
-401 IKTPK
+401 
-406 DLDVHAF
+406 
-413 QWFIQNTR
+413 
-421 PDSDRSLLTVD
+421 
-432 MLWDFFYEKG
+432 Y
-442 KDYLTSDIK
+442 
-451 LILDTYPQQTNLTE
+451 
-465 KEKVVLKT
+465 
-473 ILIMQAVDQR
+473 
-483 LGGTI
+483 
-488 PVLKATDQNLSYA
+488 
-501 FEGDWDVYE
+501 
-510 NECKSIA
+510 
-517 KALVKKGVLIQTPI
+517 
-531 ADGKQVYSAAVLAGD
+531 
-546 GAKIDRLK
+546 
-554 DEVRKNG
+554 
-561 TITKLVEEGTQ
+561 
-572 LASALSLTP
+572 
-581 PLRLRYAVNT
+581 
-591 DTGALPVVTVT
+591 
-602 NFVKMMDQL
+602 
-611 KVKDTSWHFFA
+611 
-622 VLALARTDEEAQTF
+622 
-636 RNMIKKTIGNAEYKT
+636 
-651 ILVIDALSSPLGL
+651 
-664 ELFEEYVSYSAM
+664 
-676 SMYYNGNNNQQSKD
+676 
-690 NARKARE
+690 
-697 VLDRTWRDRIHDGS
+697 
-711 FIVWSYA
+711 
-718 NQDGEK
+718 
-724 ATGANAVH
+724 
-732 TIMQTV
+732 
-738 VLNPALAQYLG
+738 PALAQYLG

-1105 ATVNNDFD
+1105 AMVNNDFD

>member
-1 MASKK
+1 MALRGSAFAEKILRRLDK
-6 YCEYFDVNESYF
+6 TTLGTARVVLLLRCVTQQVNALQMDDNRIVEQNRLYIEENAVSSVTVTCTSYF
-18 PCIDESA
+18 SQKDVA
-25 INAGAPWETTYP
+25 IGVKKLLH
-37 QETFIDLL
+37 DLEDGL
-45 NSAEKMLGGTTN
+45 SRN
-57 RSIWIHGA
+57 IHA
-65 YGTGKSQCAYALKK
+65 IS
-79 ILEVPND
+79 
-86 ELRAYWDRY
+86 
-95 EPLKKNKALLEKLIG
+95 
-110 HKEQGVLTAYRY
+110 
-122 ASGSITSPQLLFLAV
+122 
-137 QESIR
+137 
-142 AALDAVPGSYKG
+142 ALDFSQSLVPVSYIKTPF
-154 ENTLKESVIA
+154 EAIQHVIPGVE
-164 WLTDSSHNAF
+164 LTDSMGTTAQWEQFYQELLRCNG
-174 VNSLLQKP
+174 SLDKLFSRYDCADDFEEDIYEKCAGL
-182 EWVSEFSQSSADE
+182 EFKNWVFYISLKQNYDRIQNDYLAYVVANTDCYEDLR
-195 IINSL
+195 INL
-200 RKRSDVSSLMESIFK
+200 LTGIVHIPRSDGRFHNLYTERKKLVKGFPESEIAAFIRENQIDPMESIYRYTDNTK
-215 MAEKEGITAL
+215 MEREAII
-225 SLTADSLCAW
+225 SW
-235 IKDIVAQNHTKVVLI
+235 VAQH
-250 WDEFS
+250 
-255 GFFRQNRNS
+255 G
-264 LDEFQKIVA
+264 
-273 LCQETHF
+273 
-280 YFVIVTH
+280 Y
-287 PITSIAGASIS
+287 IAE
-298 KDDPMSVVQQRYK
+298 
-311 QIEITLPPNIAFELI
+311 IEII
-326 GHAFSVIPAAKDQW
+326 
-340 EVMTGDL
+340 
-347 NSKISASK
+347 
-355 IAVMKA
+355 
-361 AVVKS
+361 
-366 DSVMQHMLPIH
+366 
-377 PMAALVLKNIASAF
+377 
-391 QSNQRSMFDF
+391 
-401 IKTPK
+401 
-406 DLDVHAF
+406 
-413 QWFIQNTR
+413 
-421 PDSDRSLLTVD
+421 
-432 MLWDFFYEKG
+432 Y
-442 KDYLTSDIK
+442 
-451 LILDTYPQQTNLTE
+451 
-465 KEKVVLKT
+465 
-473 ILIMQAVDQR
+473 
-483 LGGTI
+483 
-488 PVLKATDQNLSYA
+488 
-501 FEGDWDVYE
+501 
-510 NECKSIA
+510 
-517 KALVKKGVLIQTPI
+517 
-531 ADGKQVYSAAVLAGD
+531 
-546 GAKIDRLK
+546 
-554 DEVRKNG
+554 
-561 TITKLVEEGTQ
+561 
-572 LASALSLTP
+572 
-581 PLRLRYAVNT
+581 
-591 DTGALPVVTVT
+591 
-602 NFVKMMDQL
+602 
-611 KVKDTSWHFFA
+611 
-622 VLALARTDEEAQTF
+622 
-636 RNMIKKTIGNAEYKT
+636 
-651 ILVIDALSSPLGL
+651 
-664 ELFEEYVSYSAM
+664 
-676 SMYYNGNNNQQSKD
+676 
-690 NARKARE
+690 
-697 VLDRTWRDRIHDGS
+697 
-711 FIVWSYA
+711 
-718 NQDGEK
+718 
-724 ATGANAVH
+724 
-732 TIMQTV
+732 
-738 VLNPALAQYLG
+738 PALAQYLG

>member
-1 MASKK
+1 ML
-6 YCEYFDVNESYF
+6 CEAVKSYLANAKGVPFFYAVGDENYNQILSELKQNSGIVDRISDFCPKDDKFPDIDDVIDYFRTLDTDYRQNKHVLIGLGEYLALRGSAFAEKILRRLDKTTLGTARVVLLLRCVTQQVNALQMDDNRIVEQNRLYIEENAVSSVTVTCTSYF
-18 PCIDESA
+18 SQKDVA
-25 INAGAPWETTYP
+25 IGVKKLLH
-37 QETFIDLL
+37 DLEDGL
-45 NSAEKMLGGTTN
+45 SRN
-57 RSIWIHGA
+57 IHA
-65 YGTGKSQCAYALKK
+65 IS
-79 ILEVPND
+79 
-86 ELRAYWDRY
+86 
-95 EPLKKNKALLEKLIG
+95 
-110 HKEQGVLTAYRY
+110 
-122 ASGSITSPQLLFLAV
+122 
-137 QESIR
+137 
-142 AALDAVPGSYKG
+142 ALDFSQSLVPVSYIKTPF
-154 ENTLKESVIA
+154 EAIQHVIPGVE
-164 WLTDSSHNAF
+164 LTDSMGTTAQWEQFYQELLRCNG
-174 VNSLLQKP
+174 SLDKLFSRYDCADDFEEDIYEKCAGL
-182 EWVSEFSQSSADE
+182 EFKNWVFYISLKQNYDRIQNDYLAYVVANTDCYEDLR
-195 IINSL
+195 INL
-200 RKRSDVSSLMESIFK
+200 LTGIVHIPRSDGRFHNLYTERKKLVKGFPESEIAAFIRENQIDPMESIYRYTDNTK
-215 MAEKEGITAL
+215 MEREAII
-225 SLTADSLCAW
+225 SW
-235 IKDIVAQNHTKVVLI
+235 VAQH
-250 WDEFS
+250 
-255 GFFRQNRNS
+255 G
-264 LDEFQKIVA
+264 
-273 LCQETHF
+273 
-280 YFVIVTH
+280 Y
-287 PITSIAGASIS
+287 IAE
-298 KDDPMSVVQQRYK
+298 
-311 QIEITLPPNIAFELI
+311 IENI
-326 GHAFSVIPAAKDQW
+326 
-340 EVMTGDL
+340 
-347 NSKISASK
+347 
-355 IAVMKA
+355 
-361 AVVKS
+361 
-366 DSVMQHMLPIH
+366 
-377 PMAALVLKNIASAF
+377 
-391 QSNQRSMFDF
+391 
-401 IKTPK
+401 
-406 DLDVHAF
+406 
-413 QWFIQNTR
+413 
-421 PDSDRSLLTVD
+421 
-432 MLWDFFYEKG
+432 Y
-442 KDYLTSDIK
+442 
-451 LILDTYPQQTNLTE
+451 
-465 KEKVVLKT
+465 
-473 ILIMQAVDQR
+473 
-483 LGGTI
+483 
-488 PVLKATDQNLSYA
+488 
-501 FEGDWDVYE
+501 
-510 NECKSIA
+510 
-517 KALVKKGVLIQTPI
+517 
-531 ADGKQVYSAAVLAGD
+531 
-546 GAKIDRLK
+546 
-554 DEVRKNG
+554 
-561 TITKLVEEGTQ
+561 
-572 LASALSLTP
+572 
-581 PLRLRYAVNT
+581 
-591 DTGALPVVTVT
+591 
-602 NFVKMMDQL
+602 
-611 KVKDTSWHFFA
+611 
-622 VLALARTDEEAQTF
+622 
-636 RNMIKKTIGNAEYKT
+636 
-651 ILVIDALSSPLGL
+651 
-664 ELFEEYVSYSAM
+664 
-676 SMYYNGNNNQQSKD
+676 
-690 NARKARE
+690 
-697 VLDRTWRDRIHDGS
+697 
-711 FIVWSYA
+711 
-718 NQDGEK
+718 
-724 ATGANAVH
+724 
-732 TIMQTV
+732 
-738 VLNPALAQYLG
+738 PALAQYLG

-850 PTITSINKGFFEK
+850 PTITTINKGFFEK